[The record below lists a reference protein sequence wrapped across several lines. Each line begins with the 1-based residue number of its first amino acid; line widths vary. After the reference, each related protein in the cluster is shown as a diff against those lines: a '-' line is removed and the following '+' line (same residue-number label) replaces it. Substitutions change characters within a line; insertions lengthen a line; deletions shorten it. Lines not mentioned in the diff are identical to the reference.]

1 MKKIFLLLWF
11 VLLGLFEVQAY
22 QFEKNGIYYDIVNGK
37 AVVVSGDVSYSGDVV
52 IPETVEYDG
61 QHYVVDS
68 IGEWAFNSCSGLMSV
83 KLPEKLRAIGSL
95 AFTDCYG
102 LTSISFPVSLKV
114 IGSGAFQNCEGL
126 TSVVFPEGLTAVGDG
141 AFYGCDKLDSLSF
154 PASMKMINWTA
165 FCTHRGNYGNSCSC
179 EHIRYVDVKDLHTW
193 MNSVRYIGRE
203 QNPGFHLY
211 FPKAHLYIGGKLL
224 THVVIPGDVTEI
236 KPYTFSGMDCIK
248 TVSMQKGVENV
259 GILAFSGCRNLSS
272 VSFSEGLKEISS
284 NAFKN
289 CASLSSVFFS
299 EGLEKIDNY
308 AFENC
313 GSLTSVAFPEGLT
326 GIEDAAFYG
335 CDKLDSLSFPAS
347 MKTIN
352 WTAFCTHRGNYGD
365 SCSCEHIRYVNVKDL
380 HTWINSVRYVKLEYG
395 SPHLYFP
402 KAHLYMGGKLLTHVV
417 IPGDVTEIKPYTF
430 SGMDCI
436 KTVSMQK
443 GVENVGILAFSGCR
457 NLSSVSF
464 SEGLKEISSNAF
476 KNCASLSSVF
486 FSEGLEKID
495 NYAFENC
502 GSLTSVAFPEGLTGI
517 EDAAFYGCDKLDSLS
532 FPASMKTINWT
543 AFCTHRGNYGDSCSC
558 EHIRYVNVKDLH
570 TWINSVRYVKLEY
583 GSPHLYFPKAHL
595 YMGGKLLTH
604 VVIPDDIA
612 EVKPY
617 TFSGMDS
624 IRTVSM
630 QKGVEN
636 VGKQVFSGCRNLSF
650 VSFSDGFEE
659 IGEYAFNGCNSLHS
673 VKLPASI
680 KKLGYSAFNDQGVEI
695 ELYALVPPIGGSSSL
710 GDNLVYVPESSIEAY
725 RTAWSDKVNDILCLG
740 RQHDWDVTVE
750 AEDKSSAVLQ
760 AVGGVSD
767 NEAARNVVRLK
778 VSGTVNSYDFMVMRN
793 KMTCLREL
801 DLTDAHV
808 VYNPYEHYQGY
819 HSWNDSLP
827 DYAFYRK
834 DLRVCRLPQ
843 NIVYIGRNAFSRC
856 SRLTDMDIPEKVQE
870 IGDAAFEGCNRLEN
884 VKFSEGLEFIRSEA
898 FAECALHDTIIFPR
912 TLKHISYSAF
922 RSNGLRAVK
931 FPTGLEQI
939 EGAAF
944 SYCSGLS
951 EVRFPSSILNVGSD
965 AFGNCDNIKD
975 VYTYI
980 IDPLQL
986 DQTTFSAEVFK
997 NATLHVPE
1005 TAQNN
1010 YYWDTQWSQFPSIVM
1025 FNEPYEYFYLNKDLV
1040 IDEET
1045 PRLEGGT
1052 IFGIGEVQGPDA
1064 DLNPGS
1070 GLVVEGSESQDLG
1083 DVHLKDDGNGN
1094 GASVIG
1100 QGNKDGHCNI
1110 NAKNLHIDIQ
1120 VEANRWYFFCFPYP
1134 IDKKNIKY
1142 DGSYV
1147 LRWYDGAERAQH
1159 GRGGWKDWTA
1169 DKLTAGVG
1177 YIFQGSQSGTL
1188 TFQVPDA
1195 KFDGD
1200 NRDILLQSH
1209 GADEVQDAGWNF
1221 VGNPYTSYFD
1231 LQDLGYDYPVTIWNG
1246 WSYEAYNP
1254 QDDDY
1259 VLYPYQAFFVQK
1271 PNAEDGITFHAAHR
1285 KTKLQ
1290 SEAARRANVAPRRMR
1305 RAAGVE
1311 RRLVNLTLSD
1321 GKVTDK
1327 TRVVFN
1333 ARKREA
1339 YEVGCDAAKFMAE
1352 GVPQLYSLDGQGV
1365 KYAINERPEGN
1376 GVVSLGYEVQAAGNY
1391 TIGLTRA
1398 DVGVM
1403 LKDKLTGASHDFSEG
1418 DYMFSSEAGTFH
1430 DRFLLVKSAS
1440 ATGVNGVFAAGEAV
1454 VDVENGTIAVSGS
1467 DGLRT
1472 TVTALSGI
1480 LMGTIDG
1487 NGCLDVRPGVYVVNV
1502 GGQARK
1508 VVVR

>member
-1 MKKIFLLLWF
+1 MTSLSFPEGITQIGDGAFQRCGRLETLFFPSTMKSIDWGVFCESHENEYGGGECTCDSIRRIEIKGIATWFNSNRFTERNHHVAAPYADLYVNGDLLT
-11 VLLGLFEVQAY
+11 
-22 QFEKNGIYYDIVNGK
+22 DIVLPDTMARIRPALFYGCK
-37 AVVVSGDVSYSGDVV
+37 KLHSVVFPNNLKV
-52 IPETVEYDG
+52 IDDCAFENCTGIENLELPQG
-61 QHYVVDS
+61 LDS
-68 IGEWAFNSCSGLMSV
+68 IKSSAFSRCKGVKYVNLPQELKYIGMMAFGSCTELISVSFPNKLENIAYGAFESCKSLQSVVLPEGLKSIESCAFQNCISLTSV
-83 KLPEKLRAIGSL
+83 KLPSTLRFIDDC
-95 AFTDCYG
+95 AFNQC
-102 LTSISFPVSLKV
+102 
-114 IGSGAFQNCEGL
+114 
-126 TSVVFPEGLTAVGDG
+126 
-141 AFYGCDKLDSLSF
+141 
-154 PASMKMINWTA
+154 
-165 FCTHRGNYGNSCSC
+165 
-179 EHIRYVDVKDLHTW
+179 
-193 MNSVRYIGRE
+193 
-203 QNPGFHLY
+203 
-211 FPKAHLYIGGKLL
+211 
-224 THVVIPGDVTEI
+224 
-236 KPYTFSGMDCIK
+236 
-248 TVSMQKGVENV
+248 NV
-259 GILAFSGCRNLSS
+259 G
-272 VSFSEGLKEISS
+272 
-284 NAFKN
+284 
-289 CASLSSVFFS
+289 
-299 EGLEKIDNY
+299 
-308 AFENC
+308 FE
-313 GSLTSVAFPEGLT
+313 F
-326 GIEDAAFYG
+326 
-335 CDKLDSLSFPAS
+335 
-347 MKTIN
+347 
-352 WTAFCTHRGNYGD
+352 
-365 SCSCEHIRYVNVKDL
+365 
-380 HTWINSVRYVKLEYG
+380 
-395 SPHLYFP
+395 
-402 KAHLYMGGKLLTHVV
+402 
-417 IPGDVTEIKPYTF
+417 
-430 SGMDCI
+430 
-436 KTVSMQK
+436 
-443 GVENVGILAFSGCR
+443 
-457 NLSSVSF
+457 
-464 SEGLKEISSNAF
+464 
-476 KNCASLSSVF
+476 
-486 FSEGLEKID
+486 
-495 NYAFENC
+495 
-502 GSLTSVAFPEGLTGI
+502 
-517 EDAAFYGCDKLDSLS
+517 
-532 FPASMKTINWT
+532 
-543 AFCTHRGNYGDSCSC
+543 
-558 EHIRYVNVKDLH
+558 
-570 TWINSVRYVKLEY
+570 
-583 GSPHLYFPKAHL
+583 
-595 YMGGKLLTH
+595 
-604 VVIPDDIA
+604 
-612 EVKPY
+612 
-617 TFSGMDS
+617 
-624 IRTVSM
+624 
-630 QKGVEN
+630 
-636 VGKQVFSGCRNLSF
+636 
-650 VSFSDGFEE
+650 
-659 IGEYAFNGCNSLHS
+659 
-673 VKLPASI
+673 ASI
-680 KKLGYSAFNDQGVEI
+680 
-695 ELYALVPPIGGSSSL
+695 VPPTIEGMNPL
-710 GDNLVYVPESSIEAY
+710 GDEDNLLYVPEEGIEAY
-725 RTAWSDKVNDILCLG
+725 RTAWSDKVNDILCLE

-750 AEDKSSAVLQ
+750 AEEKSSAVLQ

-793 KMTCLREL
+793 KMTSLREL

-808 VYNPYEHYQGY
+808 VYNPYEHYQDC

-834 DLRVCRLPQ
+834 ELRVCKLPKS
-843 NIVYIGRNAFSRC
+843 VTYIGQYAFSECRK
-856 SRLTDMDIPEKVQE
+856 LTNMDIPEKVQE
-870 IGDAAFEGCNRLEN
+870 IGGYAFYGCNQLKE
-884 VKFSEGLEFIRSEA
+884 VGFQEGLERIGSDA
-898 FAECALHDTIIFPR
+898 FSNCALQDTIVFPQ
-912 TLKHISYSAF
+912 TLKHISYNAF
-922 RSNGLRAVK
+922 GMNGNLKAVK
-931 FPTGLEQI
+931 FPVGLEYI
-939 EGAAF
+939 EGGAF
-944 SYCSGLS
+944 NNCSGLS
-951 EVRFPSSILNVGSD
+951 EVRFPASVLSVGSA
-965 AFGNCDNIKD
+965 AFEYCNSIKD

-1010 YYWDTQWSQFPSIVM
+1010 YYWDTQWSQFPSIVT

-1045 PRLEGGT
+1045 PRLEGDTIPGT
-1052 IFGIGEVQGPDA
+1052 GEVQGPDA

-1100 QGNKDGHCNI
+1100 QGDKDGHCNI

-1159 GRGGWKDWTA
+1159 GRGGWKDWA
-1169 DKLTAGVG
+1169 AGKLTAGVG

-1195 KFDGD
+1195 KFDGE

-1333 ARKREA
+1333 ARKRET

-1418 DYMFSSEAGTFH
+1418 DYVFSSEAGTFH

-1454 VDVENGTIAVSGS
+1454 VDVENGTIAVSGA

-1480 LMGTIDG
+1480 LMGIIDG
-1487 NGCLDVRPGVYVVNV
+1487 NGSLDVRPGVYVVNV

>member
-11 VLLGLFEVQAY
+11 VLLGLSKVQAY

-37 AVVVSGDVSYSGDVV
+37 AVVVSGGSVMYSGDVV
-52 IPETVEYDG
+52 IPETVEFGG

-68 IGEWAFNSCSGLMSV
+68 IGEWAFNACSGLMSV
-83 KLPEKLRAIGSL
+83 KLPEKLRVIGRL
-95 AFTDCYG
+95 AFVDCYG
-102 LTSISFPVSLKV
+102 LTSISFPASLKV
-114 IGSGAFQNCEGL
+114 IGDGAFQNCDGL
-126 TSVVFPEGLTAVGDG
+126 TSLSFPEGMTQIGDG
-141 AFYGCDKLDSLSF
+141 AFQRCGRLETLFF
-154 PASMKMINWTA
+154 PSTMKSIDWGV
-165 FCTHRGNYGNSCSC
+165 FCESH
-179 EHIRYVDVKDLHTW
+179 
-193 MNSVRYIGRE
+193 
-203 QNPGFHLY
+203 
-211 FPKAHLYIGGKLL
+211 
-224 THVVIPGDVTEI
+224 
-236 KPYTFSGMDCIK
+236 
-248 TVSMQKGVENV
+248 EN
-259 GILAFSGCRNLSS
+259 
-272 VSFSEGLKEISS
+272 
-284 NAFKN
+284 
-289 CASLSSVFFS
+289 
-299 EGLEKIDNY
+299 
-308 AFENC
+308 
-313 GSLTSVAFPEGLT
+313 
-326 GIEDAAFYG
+326 
-335 CDKLDSLSFPAS
+335 
-347 MKTIN
+347 
-352 WTAFCTHRGNYGD
+352 
-365 SCSCEHIRYVNVKDL
+365 
-380 HTWINSVRYVKLEYG
+380 EYG
-395 SPHLYFP
+395 
-402 KAHLYMGGKLLTHVV
+402 GG
-417 IPGDVTEIKPYTF
+417 E
-430 SGMDCI
+430 
-436 KTVSMQK
+436 
-443 GVENVGILAFSGCR
+443 
-457 NLSSVSF
+457 
-464 SEGLKEISSNAF
+464 
-476 KNCASLSSVF
+476 
-486 FSEGLEKID
+486 
-495 NYAFENC
+495 
-502 GSLTSVAFPEGLTGI
+502 
-517 EDAAFYGCDKLDSLS
+517 
-532 FPASMKTINWT
+532 
-543 AFCTHRGNYGDSCSC
+543 CTC
-558 EHIRYVNVKDLH
+558 
-570 TWINSVRYVKLEY
+570 
-583 GSPHLYFPKAHL
+583 
-595 YMGGKLLTH
+595 
-604 VVIPDDIA
+604 
-612 EVKPY
+612 
-617 TFSGMDS
+617 DS
-624 IRTVSM
+624 IRRIEI
-630 QKGVEN
+630 KGIATWFNSNRFTERNHHVAAPYADLYVNGDLLTDIVLPDTMARIRPALFSISN
-636 VGKQVFSGCRNLSF
+636 VG
-650 VSFSDGFEE
+650 FE
-659 IGEYAFNGCNSLHS
+659 F
-673 VKLPASI
+673 ASI
-680 KKLGYSAFNDQGVEI
+680 
-695 ELYALVPPIGGSSSL
+695 VPPTIEGMNPL
-710 GDNLVYVPESSIEAY
+710 GDEDNLLYVPEEGIEAY
-725 RTAWSDKVNDILCLG
+725 RTAWSDKVNDILCLE
-740 RQHDWDVTVE
+740 RQHDWDVMVE
-750 AEDKSSAVLQ
+750 AEEKSSAVLQ

-793 KMTCLREL
+793 KMTSLREL

-834 DLRVCRLPQ
+834 ELRVCKLPQ
-843 NIVYIGRNAFSRC
+843 SITYIGQSAFSECRK
-856 SRLTDMDIPEKVQE
+856 LTGMDIPEKVQE
-870 IGDAAFEGCNRLEN
+870 IGYAAFTGCNCLKE
-884 VKFSEGLEFIRSEA
+884 VEFHEGLERIGSEG
-898 FAECALHDTIIFPR
+898 FSNCALQDTIVFPQ
-912 TLKHISYSAF
+912 TLKHISYNAF
-922 RSNGLRAVK
+922 GMNGSLKAVK
-931 FPTGLEQI
+931 FPVGLESI
-939 EGAAF
+939 ESSAF
-944 SYCSGLS
+944 NNCSGLS
-951 EVRFPSSILNVGSD
+951 EVRFPASVLSVGSD
-965 AFGNCDNIKD
+965 AFMMCDNIKD

-997 NATLHVPE
+997 NAMLHVPE

-1045 PRLEGGT
+1045 PRLEGDTISGT
-1052 IFGIGEVQGPDA
+1052 GEVQGPDA

-1100 QGNKDGHCNI
+1100 QGDKDGHCNI

-1159 GRGGWKDWTA
+1159 GRGGWKDWA
-1169 DKLTAGVG
+1169 AGKLTAGVG

-1195 KFDGD
+1195 KFDGE

-1418 DYMFSSEAGTFH
+1418 DYVFSSEAGTFH

-1454 VDVENGTIAVSGS
+1454 VDVENGTIAVSGAA
-1467 DGLRT
+1467 GLRT

-1480 LMGTIDG
+1480 LMGIIDG
-1487 NGCLDVRPGVYVVNV
+1487 NGSLDVRPGVYVVNV

>member
-1 MKKIFLLLWF
+1 M
-11 VLLGLFEVQAY
+11 
-22 QFEKNGIYYDIVNGK
+22 
-37 AVVVSGDVSYSGDVV
+37 
-52 IPETVEYDG
+52 T
-61 QHYVVDS
+61 
-68 IGEWAFNSCSGLMSV
+68 
-83 KLPEKLRAIGSL
+83 SL
-95 AFTDCYG
+95 VFPAS
-102 LTSISFPVSLKV
+102 LTSISDN
-114 IGSGAFQNCEGL
+114 AFNWCSNVD
-126 TSVVFPEGLTAVGDG
+126 T
-141 AFYGCDKLDSLSF
+141 LSF
-154 PASMKMINWTA
+154 LGRMDSINWNA
-165 FCTHRGNYGNSCSC
+165 FTDGNSANQN
-179 EHIRYVDVKDLHTW
+179 IKRVYINDLSTW
-193 MNSVRYIGRE
+193 LNSQRYIDIKIVGYE
-203 QNPGFHLY
+203 ALSAPEAVLY
-211 FPKAHLYIGGKLL
+211 LDGKLL
-224 THVVIPGDVTEI
+224 TDMVVPEGVKEI
-236 KPYTFSGMDCIK
+236 KPYTFYGMDSIRSVTLPK
-248 TVSMQKGVENV
+248 T
-259 GILAFSGCRNLSS
+259 
-272 VSFSEGLKEISS
+272 LKNIAKS
-284 NAFKN
+284 
-289 CASLSSVFFS
+289 
-299 EGLEKIDNY
+299 

-313 GSLTSVAFPEGLT
+313 VSLTSVAFPEGLT

-380 HTWINSVRYVKLEYG
+380 HTWINSERWNYREYDSHT
-395 SPHLYFP
+395 SPPHAQLY
-402 KAHLYMGGKLLTHVV
+402 LDGTLLTKIVV
-417 IPGDVTEIKPYTF
+417 PEGVEEIKSNTF
-430 SGMDCI
+430 
-436 KTVSMQK
+436 
-443 GVENVGILAFSGCR
+443 
-457 NLSSVSF
+457 
-464 SEGLKEISSNAF
+464 
-476 KNCASLSSVF
+476 
-486 FSEGLEKID
+486 
-495 NYAFENC
+495 C
-502 GSLTSVAFPEGLTGI
+502 G
-517 EDAAFYGCDKLDSLS
+517 LDSLV
-532 FPASMKTINWT
+532 
-543 AFCTHRGNYGDSCSC
+543 Y
-558 EHIRYVNVKDLH
+558 
-570 TWINSVRYVKLEY
+570 
-583 GSPHLYFPKAHL
+583 
-595 YMGGKLLTH
+595 
-604 VVIPDDIA
+604 
-612 EVKPY
+612 
-617 TFSGMDS
+617 
-624 IRTVSM
+624 
-630 QKGVEN
+630 
-636 VGKQVFSGCRNLSF
+636 
-650 VSFSDGFEE
+650 
-659 IGEYAFNGCNSLHS
+659 

-680 KKLGYSAFNDQGVEI
+680 KKLGHSIFNDQGVDVD
-695 ELYALVPPIGGSSSL
+695 LYALVPPQL
-710 GDNLVYVPESSIEAY
+710 EGDNPFGENLVYVPESSIEAY

-740 RQHDWDVTVE
+740 RQHDWNVTVE

-951 EVRFPSSILNVGSD
+951 EVRFPSSVLNVGSD

-980 IDPLQL
+980 IDPLEL

-1045 PRLEGGT
+1045 PRLEGDTIPGT
-1052 IFGIGEVQGPDA
+1052 SEVQGPDA

-1134 IDKKNIKY
+1134 IDKKNVKY
-1142 DGSYV
+1142 AGSYV

-1259 VLYPYQAFFVQK
+1259 ALYPYQAFFVQK
-1271 PNAEDGITFHAAHR
+1271 PNAEDAITFHAAHR

-1333 ARKREA
+1333 ARRREA

-1352 GVPQLYSLDGQGV
+1352 GVPQLYSLDGQSV

-1376 GVVSLGYEVQAAGNY
+1376 GVVSLGYEVQVAGNY

-1418 DYMFSSEAGTFH
+1418 DYMFSSEVGTFH

-1454 VDVENGTIAVSGS
+1454 VDVENGTIAVSGA

-1480 LMGTIDG
+1480 LMGIIDG
-1487 NGCLDVRPGVYVVNV
+1487 NGSLDVRPGVYVVNV

>member
-37 AVVVSGDVSYSGDVV
+37 AVVVSGGSVMYSGDVV
-52 IPETVEYDG
+52 IPETVEYGG

-68 IGEWAFNSCSGLMSV
+68 IGEWAFNACSGLMSV

-102 LTSISFPVSLKV
+102 LTSISFPASLKV
-114 IGSGAFQNCEGL
+114 IGSGAFQYSTGIENLEFPQGLDSIKSSAFYICRGLRKIAFPQGLRYIGMRAFWGCEELHSVSFPNKLENIDYGAFEGCKSL
-126 TSVVFPEGLTAVGDG
+126 TSVAFPEGLTGIEDA

-154 PASMKMINWTA
+154 SASMKTINWTA
-165 FCTHRGNYGNSCSC
+165 FCTHRGNYGDSCSC
-179 EHIRYVDVKDLHTW
+179 EHIRYVDVEDLHTW
-193 MNSVRYIGRE
+193 INSVRYLEPEYGSS
-203 QNPGFHLY
+203 HLY

-236 KPYTFSGMDCIK
+236 KPYI
-248 TVSMQKGVENV
+248 
-259 GILAFSGCRNLSS
+259 FSGCRNLSS
-272 VSFSEGLKEISS
+272 VT
-284 NAFKN
+284 
-289 CASLSSVFFS
+289 FF
-299 EGLEKIDNY
+299 E
-308 AFENC
+308 
-313 GSLTSVAFPEGLT
+313 
-326 GIEDAAFYG
+326 
-335 CDKLDSLSFPAS
+335 
-347 MKTIN
+347 
-352 WTAFCTHRGNYGD
+352 
-365 SCSCEHIRYVNVKDL
+365 
-380 HTWINSVRYVKLEYG
+380 
-395 SPHLYFP
+395 
-402 KAHLYMGGKLLTHVV
+402 
-417 IPGDVTEIKPYTF
+417 
-430 SGMDCI
+430 
-436 KTVSMQK
+436 
-443 GVENVGILAFSGCR
+443 
-457 NLSSVSF
+457 
-464 SEGLKEISSNAF
+464 
-476 KNCASLSSVF
+476 
-486 FSEGLEKID
+486 
-495 NYAFENC
+495 
-502 GSLTSVAFPEGLTGI
+502 
-517 EDAAFYGCDKLDSLS
+517 
-532 FPASMKTINWT
+532 
-543 AFCTHRGNYGDSCSC
+543 
-558 EHIRYVNVKDLH
+558 
-570 TWINSVRYVKLEY
+570 
-583 GSPHLYFPKAHL
+583 
-595 YMGGKLLTH
+595 
-604 VVIPDDIA
+604 
-612 EVKPY
+612 
-617 TFSGMDS
+617 
-624 IRTVSM
+624 
-630 QKGVEN
+630 
-636 VGKQVFSGCRNLSF
+636 
-650 VSFSDGFEE
+650 GFEE
-659 IGEYAFNGCNSLHS
+659 IGGYAFNGCDSLHS

-695 ELYALVPPIGGSSSL
+695 ELYALVPPQRVDMYSL
-710 GDNLVYVPESSIEAY
+710 GDNLVYVPESCIEAY

-740 RQHDWDVTVE
+740 RQHDWNVTVE

-884 VKFSEGLEFIRSEA
+884 VKFSERLEFIRSEA

-951 EVRFPSSILNVGSD
+951 EVRFPSSVLNVGSD

-980 IDPLQL
+980 IDPLEL

-1045 PRLEGGT
+1045 PRLEGDTIPGT
-1052 IFGIGEVQGPDA
+1052 GEVQGPDA

-1271 PNAEDGITFHAAHR
+1271 PNAEDAITFHAAHR

-1290 SEAARRANVAPRRMR
+1290 SEAARRANVAPRRIR

-1333 ARKREA
+1333 ARRREA

-1376 GVVSLGYEVQAAGNY
+1376 GVVSLGYEVQVAGNY

-1418 DYMFSSEAGTFH
+1418 DYMFSSEVGTFH

-1454 VDVENGTIAVSGS
+1454 VDVENGTIAVSGA

-1480 LMGTIDG
+1480 LMGIIDG
-1487 NGCLDVRPGVYVVNV
+1487 NGSLDVRPGVYVVNV

>member
-1 MKKIFLLLWF
+1 M
-11 VLLGLFEVQAY
+11 
-22 QFEKNGIYYDIVNGK
+22 
-37 AVVVSGDVSYSGDVV
+37 
-52 IPETVEYDG
+52 
-61 QHYVVDS
+61 DS
-68 IGEWAFNSCSGLMSV
+68 IS
-83 KLPEKLRAIGSL
+83 LP
-95 AFTDCYG
+95 
-102 LTSISFPVSLKV
+102 
-114 IGSGAFQNCEGL
+114 EGL
-126 TSVVFPEGLTAVGDG
+126 TSVESHSFNCCTNLKSVSFPEGLTSIGFGAFNRCGNLTSLVFPASLTSISDNAFNWCSNVDTLSFLGRMDSINWNAFTDGNSANQNIKRVYINDLSTWLNSQRYIDIKIVGYEALSAPEAVLYLDG
-141 AFYGCDKLDSLSF
+141 KLLTDMVVPEGVKEIKPYTFYGMDSIRSVTLPKTLKNIAKSAFENCVSLTSVAFPEGLTGIEDAAFYGCDKLDSLSF
-154 PASMKMINWTA
+154 SASMKTINWTA
-165 FCTHRGNYGNSCSC
+165 FCTHRGNYGDSCSC
-179 EHIRYVDVKDLHTW
+179 EHIRYVDVEDLHTW
-193 MNSVRYIGRE
+193 INSVRYLEPEYGSS
-203 QNPGFHLY
+203 HLY

-236 KPYTFSGMDCIK
+236 KPYI
-248 TVSMQKGVENV
+248 
-259 GILAFSGCRNLSS
+259 FSGCRNLSS
-272 VSFSEGLKEISS
+272 VT
-284 NAFKN
+284 
-289 CASLSSVFFS
+289 FF
-299 EGLEKIDNY
+299 E
-308 AFENC
+308 
-313 GSLTSVAFPEGLT
+313 
-326 GIEDAAFYG
+326 
-335 CDKLDSLSFPAS
+335 
-347 MKTIN
+347 
-352 WTAFCTHRGNYGD
+352 
-365 SCSCEHIRYVNVKDL
+365 
-380 HTWINSVRYVKLEYG
+380 
-395 SPHLYFP
+395 
-402 KAHLYMGGKLLTHVV
+402 
-417 IPGDVTEIKPYTF
+417 
-430 SGMDCI
+430 
-436 KTVSMQK
+436 
-443 GVENVGILAFSGCR
+443 
-457 NLSSVSF
+457 
-464 SEGLKEISSNAF
+464 
-476 KNCASLSSVF
+476 
-486 FSEGLEKID
+486 
-495 NYAFENC
+495 
-502 GSLTSVAFPEGLTGI
+502 
-517 EDAAFYGCDKLDSLS
+517 
-532 FPASMKTINWT
+532 
-543 AFCTHRGNYGDSCSC
+543 
-558 EHIRYVNVKDLH
+558 
-570 TWINSVRYVKLEY
+570 
-583 GSPHLYFPKAHL
+583 
-595 YMGGKLLTH
+595 
-604 VVIPDDIA
+604 
-612 EVKPY
+612 
-617 TFSGMDS
+617 
-624 IRTVSM
+624 
-630 QKGVEN
+630 
-636 VGKQVFSGCRNLSF
+636 
-650 VSFSDGFEE
+650 GFEE
-659 IGEYAFNGCNSLHS
+659 IGGYAFNGCDSLHS

-695 ELYALVPPIGGSSSL
+695 ELYALVPPQRVDMYSL
-710 GDNLVYVPESSIEAY
+710 GDNLVYVPESCIEAY

-740 RQHDWDVTVE
+740 RQHDWNVTVE

-793 KMTCLREL
+793 KMTSLREL

-834 DLRVCRLPQ
+834 DLRECKLPKS
-843 NIVYIGRNAFSRC
+843 ITCIGRSAFSGCRK
-856 SRLTDMDIPEKVQE
+856 LTNMDIPEKVQE
-870 IGDAAFEGCNRLEN
+870 IGGDAFTGCDSLKE
-884 VKFSEGLEFIRSEA
+884 VDFQEGLERIGDNA
-898 FAECALHDTIIFPR
+898 FSSCALQDTIVFPQ
-912 TLKHISYSAF
+912 TLKRVVWGAF
-922 RSNGLRAVK
+922 QGNSNLKAVK
-931 FPTGLEQI
+931 FPVGLEYI
-939 EGAAF
+939 ESSAF
-944 SYCSGLS
+944 GSCYGLS
-951 EVRFPSSILNVGSD
+951 EVRFPASVLSVGSD
-965 AFGNCDNIKD
+965 AFRDCGNIKD

-1045 PRLEGGT
+1045 PRLEGDTIPGT
-1052 IFGIGEVQGPDA
+1052 GEVQGPDA

-1195 KFDGD
+1195 KFDGE

-1271 PNAEDGITFHAAHR
+1271 PNAEDAITFHAAHR

-1290 SEAARRANVAPRRMR
+1290 SEATRRANVAPRQMR

-1333 ARKREA
+1333 ARRREA

-1418 DYMFSSEAGTFH
+1418 DYAFFSEAGTFH

-1454 VDVENGTIAVSGS
+1454 VDVENGTIAVSGA

>member
-11 VLLGLFEVQAY
+11 VLLGLSEMQAY

-37 AVVVSGDVSYSGDVV
+37 AVVVSGGSVMYSGDVV
-52 IPETVEYDG
+52 IPETVEFGG

-68 IGEWAFNSCSGLMSV
+68 IGEWAFNACSGLMSV
-83 KLPEKLRAIGSL
+83 KLPEKLRVIGRL
-95 AFTDCYG
+95 AFVDCYG
-102 LTSISFPVSLKV
+102 LTSISFPASLKV
-114 IGSGAFQNCEGL
+114 IGDGAFQNCDGL
-126 TSVVFPEGLTAVGDG
+126 TSLSFPEGMTQIGDGAFQRCGRLETLFFPSTMKSIDWGVFCESHENEYGGGECTCDSIRRIEIKGIATWFNSNRFTERNHHVAAPYADLYVNGDLLTDIVLPDTMARIRPALFYGCKKLHSVVFPNNLKVIDDCAFENCTGIENLELPQGLDSIKSSAFSGCKRLKDMHLPQELKYIGMGAFGGCEELISVSFPRKLENIAYGAFDGCKSLTSVIFPEGLKTIGDY
-141 AFYGCDKLDSLSF
+141 AFANCDKLDSLSF
-154 PASMKMINWTA
+154 PASLNTINWNA
-165 FCTHRGNYGNSCSC
+165 FCTHWSYDSPCCC

-193 MNSVRYIGRE
+193 VNSDCRYDTYNRVY
-203 QNPGFHLY
+203 L
-211 FPKAHLYIGGKLL
+211 PKAQLYLDGTLL
-224 THVVIPGDVTEI
+224 TEAVIPEGVEEI
-236 KPYTFSGMDCIK
+236 KPYTF
-248 TVSMQKGVENV
+248 
-259 GILAFSGCRNLSS
+259 
-272 VSFSEGLKEISS
+272 
-284 NAFKN
+284 
-289 CASLSSVFFS
+289 
-299 EGLEKIDNY
+299 Y
-308 AFENC
+308 
-313 GSLTSVAFPEGLT
+313 
-326 GIEDAAFYG
+326 
-335 CDKLDSLSFPAS
+335 
-347 MKTIN
+347 
-352 WTAFCTHRGNYGD
+352 
-365 SCSCEHIRYVNVKDL
+365 
-380 HTWINSVRYVKLEYG
+380 
-395 SPHLYFP
+395 
-402 KAHLYMGGKLLTHVV
+402 
-417 IPGDVTEIKPYTF
+417 
-430 SGMDCI
+430 
-436 KTVSMQK
+436 
-443 GVENVGILAFSGCR
+443 
-457 NLSSVSF
+457 
-464 SEGLKEISSNAF
+464 
-476 KNCASLSSVF
+476 
-486 FSEGLEKID
+486 
-495 NYAFENC
+495 
-502 GSLTSVAFPEGLTGI
+502 
-517 EDAAFYGCDKLDSLS
+517 
-532 FPASMKTINWT
+532 
-543 AFCTHRGNYGDSCSC
+543 
-558 EHIRYVNVKDLH
+558 
-570 TWINSVRYVKLEY
+570 
-583 GSPHLYFPKAHL
+583 
-595 YMGGKLLTH
+595 
-604 VVIPDDIA
+604 
-612 EVKPY
+612 
-617 TFSGMDS
+617 GMDS
-624 IRTVSM
+624 LALVRLPTSIN
-630 QKGVEN
+630 K
-636 VGKQVFSGCRNLSF
+636 
-650 VSFSDGFEE
+650 
-659 IGEYAFNGCNSLHS
+659 IGMFAFN
-673 VKLPASI
+673 A
-680 KKLGYSAFNDQGVEI
+680 QGVEF
-695 ELYALVPPIGGSSSL
+695 ELYALVPPQRESSSL
-710 GDNLVYVPESSIEAY
+710 GENLVYVPESCIEVY
-725 RTAWSDKVNDILCLG
+725 RTAWSDKVNDILCLE

-750 AEDKSSAVLQ
+750 AEEKSSAVLQ

-778 VSGTVNSYDFMVMRN
+778 VSGTVNSYDFMVMKN
-793 KMTCLREL
+793 KMTSLREL

-819 HSWNDSLP
+819 HSRNDSLP
-827 DYAFYRK
+827 GYAFYQKGLRK
-834 DLRVCRLPQ
+834 CKLPKS
-843 NIVYIGRNAFSRC
+843 ITYIGQGAFSGCRK
-856 SRLTDMDIPEKVQE
+856 LTSMDIPEKVQE
-870 IGDAAFEGCNRLEN
+870 IGGGAFTGCDSLKEVEFHEGLERIGDGAFSNCALQDTIVFPQTLKRVLSGAFQGNSNLKSVRFPIGLEYISSYAFEGCYGM
-884 VKFSEGLEFIRSEA
+884 SEIRFPASVLRVGGEA
-898 FAECALHDTIIFPR
+898 FRGCD
-912 TLKHISYSAF
+912 
-922 RSNGLRAVK
+922 
-931 FPTGLEQI
+931 
-939 EGAAF
+939 
-944 SYCSGLS
+944 
-951 EVRFPSSILNVGSD
+951 SIR
-965 AFGNCDNIKD
+965 D

-980 IDPLQL
+980 IDPFDL
-986 DQTTFSAEVFK
+986 DQNTFTADVFLK
-997 NATLHVPE
+997 ATLHVPE
-1005 TAQNN
+1005 TAQDN
-1010 YYWDTQWSQFPSIVM
+1010 YYWNTQWSQFQGRLVT

-1040 IDEET
+1040 IYEET
-1045 PRLEGGT
+1045 PRLEGDTISGT
-1052 IFGIGEVQGPDA
+1052 GEVQGPDA

-1100 QGNKDGHCNI
+1100 QGDKDGHCNI

-1159 GRGGWKDWTA
+1159 GRGGWKDWA
-1169 DKLTAGVG
+1169 AGKLTAGVG

-1195 KFDGD
+1195 KFDGE

-1271 PNAEDGITFHAAHR
+1271 TNAEDGITFHAAHR

-1333 ARKREA
+1333 ARKRET

-1418 DYMFSSEAGTFH
+1418 DYVFSSEAGTFH

-1454 VDVENGTIAVSGS
+1454 VDVENGTIAVSGA

-1480 LMGTIDG
+1480 LMGIIDG
-1487 NGCLDVRPGVYVVNV
+1487 NGSLDVRPGVYVVNV

>member
-1 MKKIFLLLWF
+1 MTSLSFPEGITQIGDGAFQRCGRLETLFFPSTMKSIDWGVFCESHENEYGGGECTCDSIRRIEIKGIATWFNSNRFTERNHHVAAPYADLYVNGDLLT
-11 VLLGLFEVQAY
+11 
-22 QFEKNGIYYDIVNGK
+22 DIVLPDTMARIRPALFYGCK
-37 AVVVSGDVSYSGDVV
+37 KLHSVVFPNNLKV
-52 IPETVEYDG
+52 IDDCAFENCTGIENLELPQG
-61 QHYVVDS
+61 LDS
-68 IGEWAFNSCSGLMSV
+68 IKSSAFSRCKGVKYVNLPQELKYIGMMAFGSCTELISVSFPNKLENIAYGAFESCKSLQSVVLPEGLKSIESCAFQNCISLTSV
-83 KLPEKLRAIGSL
+83 KLPSTLRFIDDC
-95 AFTDCYG
+95 AFNQC
-102 LTSISFPVSLKV
+102 
-114 IGSGAFQNCEGL
+114 
-126 TSVVFPEGLTAVGDG
+126 
-141 AFYGCDKLDSLSF
+141 
-154 PASMKMINWTA
+154 
-165 FCTHRGNYGNSCSC
+165 
-179 EHIRYVDVKDLHTW
+179 
-193 MNSVRYIGRE
+193 
-203 QNPGFHLY
+203 
-211 FPKAHLYIGGKLL
+211 
-224 THVVIPGDVTEI
+224 
-236 KPYTFSGMDCIK
+236 
-248 TVSMQKGVENV
+248 NV
-259 GILAFSGCRNLSS
+259 G
-272 VSFSEGLKEISS
+272 
-284 NAFKN
+284 
-289 CASLSSVFFS
+289 
-299 EGLEKIDNY
+299 
-308 AFENC
+308 FE
-313 GSLTSVAFPEGLT
+313 F
-326 GIEDAAFYG
+326 
-335 CDKLDSLSFPAS
+335 
-347 MKTIN
+347 
-352 WTAFCTHRGNYGD
+352 
-365 SCSCEHIRYVNVKDL
+365 
-380 HTWINSVRYVKLEYG
+380 
-395 SPHLYFP
+395 
-402 KAHLYMGGKLLTHVV
+402 
-417 IPGDVTEIKPYTF
+417 
-430 SGMDCI
+430 
-436 KTVSMQK
+436 
-443 GVENVGILAFSGCR
+443 
-457 NLSSVSF
+457 
-464 SEGLKEISSNAF
+464 
-476 KNCASLSSVF
+476 
-486 FSEGLEKID
+486 
-495 NYAFENC
+495 
-502 GSLTSVAFPEGLTGI
+502 
-517 EDAAFYGCDKLDSLS
+517 
-532 FPASMKTINWT
+532 
-543 AFCTHRGNYGDSCSC
+543 
-558 EHIRYVNVKDLH
+558 
-570 TWINSVRYVKLEY
+570 
-583 GSPHLYFPKAHL
+583 
-595 YMGGKLLTH
+595 
-604 VVIPDDIA
+604 
-612 EVKPY
+612 
-617 TFSGMDS
+617 
-624 IRTVSM
+624 
-630 QKGVEN
+630 
-636 VGKQVFSGCRNLSF
+636 
-650 VSFSDGFEE
+650 
-659 IGEYAFNGCNSLHS
+659 
-673 VKLPASI
+673 ASI
-680 KKLGYSAFNDQGVEI
+680 
-695 ELYALVPPIGGSSSL
+695 VPPTIEGMNPL
-710 GDNLVYVPESSIEAY
+710 GDEDNLLYVPEEGIEAY
-725 RTAWSDKVNDILCLG
+725 RTAWSDKVNDILCLE

-750 AEDKSSAVLQ
+750 AEEKSSAVLQ

-793 KMTCLREL
+793 KMTSLREL

-808 VYNPYEHYQGY
+808 VYNPYEHYQDC

-834 DLRVCRLPQ
+834 ELRVCKLPKS
-843 NIVYIGRNAFSRC
+843 VTYIGQYAFSECRK
-856 SRLTDMDIPEKVQE
+856 LTNMDIPEKVQE
-870 IGDAAFEGCNRLEN
+870 IGGYAFYGCNQLKE
-884 VKFSEGLEFIRSEA
+884 VGFQEGLERIGSDA
-898 FAECALHDTIIFPR
+898 FSNCALQDTIVFPQ
-912 TLKHISYSAF
+912 TLKHISYNAF
-922 RSNGLRAVK
+922 GMNGNLKAVK
-931 FPTGLEQI
+931 FPVGLEYI
-939 EGAAF
+939 EGSAF
-944 SYCSGLS
+944 NNCSGLS
-951 EVRFPSSILNVGSD
+951 EVRFPASVLSVGSA
-965 AFGNCDNIKD
+965 AFEYCNSIKD

-1010 YYWDTQWSQFPSIVM
+1010 YYWDTQWSQFPSIVT

-1045 PRLEGGT
+1045 PRLEGDTIPGT
-1052 IFGIGEVQGPDA
+1052 GEVQGPDA

-1100 QGNKDGHCNI
+1100 QGDKDGHCNI

-1159 GRGGWKDWTA
+1159 GRGGWKDWA
-1169 DKLTAGVG
+1169 AGKLTAGVG

-1195 KFDGD
+1195 KFDGE

-1333 ARKREA
+1333 ARKRET

-1418 DYMFSSEAGTFH
+1418 DYVFSSEAGTFH

-1454 VDVENGTIAVSGS
+1454 VDVENGTIAVSGA

-1480 LMGTIDG
+1480 LMGIIDG
-1487 NGCLDVRPGVYVVNV
+1487 NGSLDVRPGVYVVNV

>member
-1 MKKIFLLLWF
+1 MKKIFLLLWL
-11 VLLGLFEVQAY
+11 VLLGLSKVQAY
-22 QFEKNGIYYDIVNGK
+22 EFEKNGIYYDIVNGK
-37 AVVVSGDVSYSGDVV
+37 AVVVSGGSVMYSGDVV
-52 IPETVEYDG
+52 IPETVEFGG

-68 IGEWAFNSCSGLMSV
+68 IGEWAFNACSGLMSV
-83 KLPEKLRAIGSL
+83 KLPEKLRVIGRL
-95 AFTDCYG
+95 AFVDCYG
-102 LTSISFPVSLKV
+102 LTSISFPASLKV
-114 IGSGAFQNCEGL
+114 IGDGAFQNCDGL
-126 TSVVFPEGLTAVGDG
+126 TSLSFPEGITQIGDGAFQRCGRLETLFFPSTMKSIDWGVFCESHENKYGGECTCDSIRRIEVRDIATWFNSNRFTERNHHVAAPYADLYVSGDLLTDIVLPDTMTRIRPALFYGCKKLHSVVFPKNL
-141 AFYGCDKLDSLSF
+141 K
-154 PASMKMINWTA
+154 
-165 FCTHRGNYGNSCSC
+165 
-179 EHIRYVDVKDLHTW
+179 
-193 MNSVRYIGRE
+193 
-203 QNPGFHLY
+203 
-211 FPKAHLYIGGKLL
+211 
-224 THVVIPGDVTEI
+224 VIDD
-236 KPYTFSGMDCIK
+236 Y
-248 TVSMQKGVENV
+248 
-259 GILAFSGCRNLSS
+259 AFS
-272 VSFSEGLKEISS
+272 
-284 NAFKN
+284 
-289 CASLSSVFFS
+289 
-299 EGLEKIDNY
+299 
-308 AFENC
+308 
-313 GSLTSVAFPEGLT
+313 
-326 GIEDAAFYG
+326 G

-352 WTAFCTHRGNYGD
+352 WAAFCTYRGYGD
-365 SCSCEHIRYVNVKDL
+365 SCSCEHIRYVDVKDL
-380 HTWINSVRYVKLEYG
+380 HTWINSVRYIGREHDPG
-395 SPHLYFP
+395 FHLYFP

-417 IPGDVTEIKPYTF
+417 IPGDVTE
-430 SGMDCI
+430 
-436 KTVSMQK
+436 
-443 GVENVGILAFSGCR
+443 
-457 NLSSVSF
+457 
-464 SEGLKEISSNAF
+464 
-476 KNCASLSSVF
+476 
-486 FSEGLEKID
+486 
-495 NYAFENC
+495 
-502 GSLTSVAFPEGLTGI
+502 
-517 EDAAFYGCDKLDSLS
+517 
-532 FPASMKTINWT
+532 
-543 AFCTHRGNYGDSCSC
+543 
-558 EHIRYVNVKDLH
+558 
-570 TWINSVRYVKLEY
+570 
-583 GSPHLYFPKAHL
+583 
-595 YMGGKLLTH
+595 
-604 VVIPDDIA
+604 
-612 EVKPY
+612 VKPY

-636 VGKQVFSGCRNLSF
+636 VGKLAFSGCRNLSSL
-650 VSFSDGFEE
+650 SFFEGLKEISSYAFENCASLSSVTFSEGFEE
-659 IGEYAFNGCNSLHS
+659 IGESAFYLCDSLHS

-680 KKLGYSAFNDQGVEI
+680 KKIGVSAFNNQGVEFQ
-695 ELYALVPPIGGSSSL
+695 LYALVPPQRESNSL
-710 GDNLVYVPESSIEAY
+710 GENLVYVPESCIEAY
-725 RTAWSDKVNDILCLG
+725 RTAWSDKVNDILCLE
-740 RQHDWDVTVE
+740 RQHDWDVMVE
-750 AEDKSSAVLQ
+750 AEEKSSAVLQ

-793 KMTCLREL
+793 KMTSLREL

-808 VYNPYEHYQGY
+808 VYNPYEHYQGC

-834 DLRVCRLPQ
+834 ELRVCKLPKS
-843 NIVYIGRNAFSRC
+843 ITYIGQSAFSEC
-856 SRLTDMDIPEKVQE
+856 HRLTSMDIPEKVQE
-870 IGDAAFEGCNRLEN
+870 IGSLAFYYCNQLKE
-884 VKFSEGLEFIRSEA
+884 VSFQEGLERIGGVA
-898 FAECALHDTIIFPR
+898 FSDCALHDTIVFPQ
-912 TLKHISYSAF
+912 TLKYIYSNAF
-922 RSNGLRAVK
+922 ENNICLSAVK
-931 FPTGLEQI
+931 FPVGLEYI
-939 EGAAF
+939 ESRAF
-944 SYCSGLS
+944 NNCRCLS
-951 EVRFPSSILNVGSD
+951 EVRFPASVLSVGSA
-965 AFGNCDNIKD
+965 AFEYCNSIKD

-1045 PRLEGGT
+1045 PRLEGDTISGT
-1052 IFGIGEVQGPDA
+1052 GEVQGPDA

-1100 QGNKDGHCNI
+1100 QGDKDGHCNI

-1147 LRWYDGAERAQH
+1147 LRWYDGAERAQY
-1159 GRGGWKDWTA
+1159 GRGGWKDWA
-1169 DKLTAGVG
+1169 AGKLTAGVG

-1195 KFDGD
+1195 KFDGE
-1200 NRDILLQSH
+1200 NRDILLQNH
-1209 GADEVQDAGWNF
+1209 GADEVQDVGWNF

-1339 YEVGCDAAKFMAE
+1339 YEVDCDAAKFMAE

-1418 DYMFSSEAGTFH
+1418 DYVFSSEAGTFH

-1454 VDVENGTIAVSGS
+1454 VDVENGTIAVSGAA
-1467 DGLRT
+1467 GLRT

-1480 LMGTIDG
+1480 LMGIIDG
-1487 NGCLDVRPGVYVVNV
+1487 NGSLDVRPGVYVVNV

-1508 VVVR
+1508 VVV

>member
-1 MKKIFLLLWF
+1 MTSLSFPEGITQIGDGAFQRCGRLETLFFPSTMKSIDWGVFCESHENEYGGGECTCDSIRRIEIKDIATWFNSNRFTERNHHVAAPYADLYVNGDLLT
-11 VLLGLFEVQAY
+11 
-22 QFEKNGIYYDIVNGK
+22 DIVLPDTMARIRPALLYGCK
-37 AVVVSGDVSYSGDVV
+37 KLHSVVFPNNLKV
-52 IPETVEYDG
+52 IDDCAFENCTGIENLELPQG
-61 QHYVVDS
+61 LDS
-68 IGEWAFNSCSGLMSV
+68 IKSSAFSGCKRLKDMHLPQELKYIGMMAFGSCTELISVSFPNKLENIAYGAFESCKSLQSVVLPEGLKSIESCAFQNCISLTSV
-83 KLPEKLRAIGSL
+83 KLPSTLRFIGDC
-95 AFTDCYG
+95 AFNQC
-102 LTSISFPVSLKV
+102 
-114 IGSGAFQNCEGL
+114 
-126 TSVVFPEGLTAVGDG
+126 
-141 AFYGCDKLDSLSF
+141 
-154 PASMKMINWTA
+154 
-165 FCTHRGNYGNSCSC
+165 
-179 EHIRYVDVKDLHTW
+179 
-193 MNSVRYIGRE
+193 
-203 QNPGFHLY
+203 
-211 FPKAHLYIGGKLL
+211 
-224 THVVIPGDVTEI
+224 
-236 KPYTFSGMDCIK
+236 
-248 TVSMQKGVENV
+248 NV
-259 GILAFSGCRNLSS
+259 G
-272 VSFSEGLKEISS
+272 
-284 NAFKN
+284 
-289 CASLSSVFFS
+289 
-299 EGLEKIDNY
+299 
-308 AFENC
+308 FE
-313 GSLTSVAFPEGLT
+313 F
-326 GIEDAAFYG
+326 
-335 CDKLDSLSFPAS
+335 
-347 MKTIN
+347 
-352 WTAFCTHRGNYGD
+352 
-365 SCSCEHIRYVNVKDL
+365 
-380 HTWINSVRYVKLEYG
+380 
-395 SPHLYFP
+395 
-402 KAHLYMGGKLLTHVV
+402 
-417 IPGDVTEIKPYTF
+417 
-430 SGMDCI
+430 
-436 KTVSMQK
+436 
-443 GVENVGILAFSGCR
+443 
-457 NLSSVSF
+457 
-464 SEGLKEISSNAF
+464 
-476 KNCASLSSVF
+476 
-486 FSEGLEKID
+486 
-495 NYAFENC
+495 
-502 GSLTSVAFPEGLTGI
+502 
-517 EDAAFYGCDKLDSLS
+517 
-532 FPASMKTINWT
+532 
-543 AFCTHRGNYGDSCSC
+543 
-558 EHIRYVNVKDLH
+558 
-570 TWINSVRYVKLEY
+570 
-583 GSPHLYFPKAHL
+583 
-595 YMGGKLLTH
+595 
-604 VVIPDDIA
+604 
-612 EVKPY
+612 
-617 TFSGMDS
+617 
-624 IRTVSM
+624 
-630 QKGVEN
+630 
-636 VGKQVFSGCRNLSF
+636 
-650 VSFSDGFEE
+650 
-659 IGEYAFNGCNSLHS
+659 
-673 VKLPASI
+673 ASI
-680 KKLGYSAFNDQGVEI
+680 
-695 ELYALVPPIGGSSSL
+695 VPPTIEGMNPL
-710 GDNLVYVPESSIEAY
+710 GDEDNLLYVPEEGIEAY
-725 RTAWSDKVNDILCLG
+725 RTAWSDKVNDILCLE

-750 AEDKSSAVLQ
+750 AEEKSSAVLQ

-834 DLRVCRLPQ
+834 DLRVCKLPQ
-843 NIVYIGRNAFSRC
+843 SITYIGQSAFSECRK
-856 SRLTDMDIPEKVQE
+856 LTGMDIPEKVQE
-870 IGDAAFEGCNRLEN
+870 IGGYAFYGCNQLKE
-884 VKFSEGLEFIRSEA
+884 VGFHEGLESIGSSA
-898 FAECALHDTIIFPR
+898 FVECALRDTMVFPQ
-912 TLKHISYSAF
+912 TLKRVLWGAF
-922 RSNGLRAVK
+922 QSIGNLKAVR
-931 FPTGLEQI
+931 FPIGLEYI
-939 EGAAF
+939 ESYAF
-944 SYCSGLS
+944 SNCSGLS
-951 EVRFPSSILNVGSD
+951 EVRFPASVLSVGSA
-965 AFGNCDNIKD
+965 AFEYCNSIKD

-1010 YYWDTQWSQFPSIVM
+1010 YYWDTQWSQFPSIVT

-1045 PRLEGGT
+1045 PRLEGDTIPGT
-1052 IFGIGEVQGPDA
+1052 GEVQGPDA

-1100 QGNKDGHCNI
+1100 QGDKDGHCNI

-1159 GRGGWKDWTA
+1159 GRGGWKDWA
-1169 DKLTAGVG
+1169 AGKLTAGVG

-1195 KFDGD
+1195 KFDGE

-1339 YEVGCDAAKFMAE
+1339 YEVDCDAAKFMAE

-1418 DYMFSSEAGTFH
+1418 DYVFSSEAGTFH

-1454 VDVENGTIAVSGS
+1454 VDVENGTIAVSGAA
-1467 DGLRT
+1467 GLRT

-1480 LMGTIDG
+1480 LMGIIDG
-1487 NGCLDVRPGVYVVNV
+1487 NGSLDVRPGVYVVNV

-1508 VVVR
+1508 VVV

>member
-11 VLLGLFEVQAY
+11 VLLGLSKVQAY

-37 AVVVSGDVSYSGDVV
+37 AVVVSGGSVMYSGDVV
-52 IPETVEYDG
+52 IPETVEFGG

-68 IGEWAFNSCSGLMSV
+68 IGEWAFNACSGLMSV
-83 KLPEKLRAIGSL
+83 KLPEKLRVIGRL
-95 AFTDCYG
+95 AFVDCYG
-102 LTSISFPVSLKV
+102 LTSISFPASLKV
-114 IGSGAFQNCEGL
+114 IGDGAFQNCDGL
-126 TSVVFPEGLTAVGDG
+126 TSLSFPEGMTQIGDGAFQRCGRLETLFFPSTMKSIDWGVFCESHENEYGGGECTCDSIMRIEIKGIATWFNSNRFTERNHHVAAPYADLYVNGDLLTDIVLPDTMARIRPALFYGCKKLHSVVFPNNL
-141 AFYGCDKLDSLSF
+141 K
-154 PASMKMINWTA
+154 
-165 FCTHRGNYGNSCSC
+165 
-179 EHIRYVDVKDLHTW
+179 
-193 MNSVRYIGRE
+193 
-203 QNPGFHLY
+203 
-211 FPKAHLYIGGKLL
+211 
-224 THVVIPGDVTEI
+224 VID
-236 KPYTFSGMDCIK
+236 DC
-248 TVSMQKGVENV
+248 
-259 GILAFSGCRNLSS
+259 
-272 VSFSEGLKEISS
+272 
-284 NAFKN
+284 
-289 CASLSSVFFS
+289 
-299 EGLEKIDNY
+299 

-313 GSLTSVAFPEGLT
+313 TGIENLELPQGLDSIKSSAFSRCKGVKYVNLPQELKYIGMMAFGSCTELISVSFPNKLENIAYGAFESCKSLQSVVLPEGLKSIESCAFQNCISLTSVKLPSTLRFIGDCAFNQ
-326 GIEDAAFYG
+326 
-335 CDKLDSLSFPAS
+335 C
-347 MKTIN
+347 
-352 WTAFCTHRGNYGD
+352 
-365 SCSCEHIRYVNVKDL
+365 
-380 HTWINSVRYVKLEYG
+380 
-395 SPHLYFP
+395 
-402 KAHLYMGGKLLTHVV
+402 
-417 IPGDVTEIKPYTF
+417 
-430 SGMDCI
+430 
-436 KTVSMQK
+436 
-443 GVENVGILAFSGCR
+443 NVG
-457 NLSSVSF
+457 
-464 SEGLKEISSNAF
+464 
-476 KNCASLSSVF
+476 
-486 FSEGLEKID
+486 
-495 NYAFENC
+495 FE
-502 GSLTSVAFPEGLTGI
+502 F
-517 EDAAFYGCDKLDSLS
+517 
-532 FPASMKTINWT
+532 
-543 AFCTHRGNYGDSCSC
+543 
-558 EHIRYVNVKDLH
+558 
-570 TWINSVRYVKLEY
+570 
-583 GSPHLYFPKAHL
+583 
-595 YMGGKLLTH
+595 
-604 VVIPDDIA
+604 
-612 EVKPY
+612 
-617 TFSGMDS
+617 
-624 IRTVSM
+624 
-630 QKGVEN
+630 
-636 VGKQVFSGCRNLSF
+636 
-650 VSFSDGFEE
+650 
-659 IGEYAFNGCNSLHS
+659 
-673 VKLPASI
+673 ASI
-680 KKLGYSAFNDQGVEI
+680 
-695 ELYALVPPIGGSSSL
+695 VPPTIEGMNPL
-710 GDNLVYVPESSIEAY
+710 GDEDNLLYVPEEGIEAY
-725 RTAWSDKVNDILCLG
+725 RTAWSDKVNDILCLE
-740 RQHDWDVTVE
+740 RQHDWDVMVE
-750 AEDKSSAVLQ
+750 AEEKSSAVLQ

-793 KMTCLREL
+793 KMTSLREL

-834 DLRVCRLPQ
+834 ELRVCKLPQ
-843 NIVYIGRNAFSRC
+843 SITYIGQSAFSECRK
-856 SRLTDMDIPEKVQE
+856 LTGMDIPEKVQE
-870 IGDAAFEGCNRLEN
+870 IGYAAFTGCNCLKE
-884 VKFSEGLEFIRSEA
+884 VEFHEGLERIGSEG
-898 FAECALHDTIIFPR
+898 FSNCALQDTIVFPQ
-912 TLKHISYSAF
+912 TLKHISYNAF
-922 RSNGLRAVK
+922 GMNGSLKAVK
-931 FPTGLEQI
+931 FPVGLESI
-939 EGAAF
+939 ESSAF
-944 SYCSGLS
+944 NNCSGLS
-951 EVRFPSSILNVGSD
+951 EVRFPASVLSVGSD
-965 AFGNCDNIKD
+965 AFMMCDNIKD

-997 NATLHVPE
+997 NAMLHVPE

-1045 PRLEGGT
+1045 PRLEGDTISGT
-1052 IFGIGEVQGPDA
+1052 GEVQGPDA

-1100 QGNKDGHCNI
+1100 QGDKDGHCNI

-1159 GRGGWKDWTA
+1159 GRGGWKDWA
-1169 DKLTAGVG
+1169 AGKLTAGVG

-1195 KFDGD
+1195 KFDGE

-1418 DYMFSSEAGTFH
+1418 DYVFSSEAGTFH

-1454 VDVENGTIAVSGS
+1454 VDVENGTIAVSGAA
-1467 DGLRT
+1467 GLRT

-1480 LMGTIDG
+1480 LMGIIDG
-1487 NGCLDVRPGVYVVNV
+1487 NGSLDVRPGVYVVNV

>member
-52 IPETVEYDG
+52 IPDSVEYDDV
-61 QHYVVDS
+61 YLEVDS
-68 IGEWAFNSCSGLMSV
+68 ISEYAFQKSESLSSIVLPKSLTSIGESAFSGCSGL
-83 KLPEKLRAIGSL
+83 
-95 AFTDCYG
+95 D
-102 LTSISFPVSLKV
+102 SISLP
-114 IGSGAFQNCEGL
+114 EGL
-126 TSVVFPEGLTAVGDG
+126 TSVESHSFNCCTNLKSVSFPEGLTSIGFG
-141 AFYGCDKLDSLSF
+141 AFNRCGNLTSLVF
-154 PASMKMINWTA
+154 PASLTSISDNAFNWCSNVDTLSFLGRMDSINWNA
-165 FCTHRGNYGNSCSC
+165 FTDGNSANQN
-179 EHIRYVDVKDLHTW
+179 IKRVYINDLSTW
-193 MNSVRYIGRE
+193 LNSQRYIDIKIVGYE
-203 QNPGFHLY
+203 ALSAPEAVLY
-211 FPKAHLYIGGKLL
+211 LDGKLL
-224 THVVIPGDVTEI
+224 TDMVVPEGVKEI
-236 KPYTFSGMDCIK
+236 KPYTFYGMDSIRSVTLPK
-248 TVSMQKGVENV
+248 T
-259 GILAFSGCRNLSS
+259 
-272 VSFSEGLKEISS
+272 LKNIAKS
-284 NAFKN
+284 
-289 CASLSSVFFS
+289 
-299 EGLEKIDNY
+299 

-313 GSLTSVAFPEGLT
+313 VSLTSVAFPEGLT

-380 HTWINSVRYVKLEYG
+380 HTWINSERWNYREYD
-395 SPHLYFP
+395 SHTFFPHAQLY
-402 KAHLYMGGKLLTHVV
+402 LDGTLLTKIVV
-417 IPGDVTEIKPYTF
+417 PEGVEEIKSNTF
-430 SGMDCI
+430 
-436 KTVSMQK
+436 
-443 GVENVGILAFSGCR
+443 
-457 NLSSVSF
+457 
-464 SEGLKEISSNAF
+464 
-476 KNCASLSSVF
+476 
-486 FSEGLEKID
+486 
-495 NYAFENC
+495 C
-502 GSLTSVAFPEGLTGI
+502 G
-517 EDAAFYGCDKLDSLS
+517 LDSLV
-532 FPASMKTINWT
+532 
-543 AFCTHRGNYGDSCSC
+543 Y
-558 EHIRYVNVKDLH
+558 
-570 TWINSVRYVKLEY
+570 
-583 GSPHLYFPKAHL
+583 
-595 YMGGKLLTH
+595 
-604 VVIPDDIA
+604 
-612 EVKPY
+612 
-617 TFSGMDS
+617 
-624 IRTVSM
+624 
-630 QKGVEN
+630 
-636 VGKQVFSGCRNLSF
+636 
-650 VSFSDGFEE
+650 
-659 IGEYAFNGCNSLHS
+659 

-680 KKLGYSAFNDQGVEI
+680 KKLGHSIFNDQGVDVD
-695 ELYALVPPIGGSSSL
+695 LYALVPPQL
-710 GDNLVYVPESSIEAY
+710 EGDNPFGENLVYVPESSIEAY

-740 RQHDWDVTVE
+740 RQHDWNVTVE

-951 EVRFPSSILNVGSD
+951 EVRFPSSVLNVGSD

-980 IDPLQL
+980 IDPLEL

-1045 PRLEGGT
+1045 PRLEGDTIPGT
-1052 IFGIGEVQGPDA
+1052 GEVQGPDA

-1110 NAKNLHIDIQ
+1110 DAKNLHIDIQ

-1142 DGSYV
+1142 AGSYV

-1188 TFQVPDA
+1188 TFKIPDA
-1195 KFDGD
+1195 KFDGE

-1221 VGNPYTSYFD
+1221 VGNPYTSYFN

-1271 PNAEDGITFHAAHR
+1271 PNAEDAITFHAAHR

-1290 SEAARRANVAPRRMR
+1290 SEAARRANVAPRRIR

-1333 ARKREA
+1333 ARRREA

-1376 GVVSLGYEVQAAGNY
+1376 GVVSLGYEVQVAGNY

-1418 DYMFSSEAGTFH
+1418 DYMFSSEVGTFH

-1454 VDVENGTIAVSGS
+1454 VDVENGTIAVSGA

-1480 LMGTIDG
+1480 LMGIIDG
-1487 NGCLDVRPGVYVVNV
+1487 NGSLDVRPGVYVVNV

>member
-37 AVVVSGDVSYSGDVV
+37 AVVVSGGSVMYSGDVV
-52 IPETVEYDG
+52 IPETVEYGG

-68 IGEWAFNSCSGLMSV
+68 IGEWAFNACSGLMSV

-102 LTSISFPVSLKV
+102 LTSISFPASLKV
-114 IGSGAFQNCEGL
+114 IGSGAFQNCDGL
-126 TSVVFPEGLTAVGDG
+126 TSLSFPEGMTQIGDGAFQRCGRLETLFFPSTIKSIDWGVFCESHENEYGGECTCDSIRRIEVKGIATWFNSNRFTERNHHVAAPYADLYVNGELLTEVVLPDTMTCIRPALFYGCQKLRSVVFPNNL
-141 AFYGCDKLDSLSF
+141 K
-154 PASMKMINWTA
+154 
-165 FCTHRGNYGNSCSC
+165 
-179 EHIRYVDVKDLHTW
+179 
-193 MNSVRYIGRE
+193 
-203 QNPGFHLY
+203 
-211 FPKAHLYIGGKLL
+211 
-224 THVVIPGDVTEI
+224 VID
-236 KPYTFSGMDCIK
+236 DC
-248 TVSMQKGVENV
+248 
-259 GILAFSGCRNLSS
+259 
-272 VSFSEGLKEISS
+272 
-284 NAFKN
+284 
-289 CASLSSVFFS
+289 
-299 EGLEKIDNY
+299 

-313 GSLTSVAFPEGLT
+313 TGIENLEFPQGLDSIKSSAFYICRGLRKIAFPQGLRYIGMRAFWGCEELHSVSFPNKLENIDYGAFEGCKSLTSVAFPEGLT

-335 CDKLDSLSFPAS
+335 CDKLDSLSFSAS

-365 SCSCEHIRYVNVKDL
+365 SCSCEHIRYVDVEDL
-380 HTWINSVRYVKLEYG
+380 HTWINSVRYLEPEYG
-395 SPHLYFP
+395 SSHLYFP
-402 KAHLYMGGKLLTHVV
+402 KAHLYLGGKLLTHVV
-417 IPGDVTEIKPYTF
+417 IPGDVTEIKPY
-430 SGMDCI
+430 I
-436 KTVSMQK
+436 
-443 GVENVGILAFSGCR
+443 FSGCR
-457 NLSSVSF
+457 NLSSVT
-464 SEGLKEISSNAF
+464 
-476 KNCASLSSVF
+476 F
-486 FSEGLEKID
+486 FE
-495 NYAFENC
+495 
-502 GSLTSVAFPEGLTGI
+502 
-517 EDAAFYGCDKLDSLS
+517 
-532 FPASMKTINWT
+532 
-543 AFCTHRGNYGDSCSC
+543 
-558 EHIRYVNVKDLH
+558 
-570 TWINSVRYVKLEY
+570 
-583 GSPHLYFPKAHL
+583 
-595 YMGGKLLTH
+595 
-604 VVIPDDIA
+604 
-612 EVKPY
+612 
-617 TFSGMDS
+617 
-624 IRTVSM
+624 
-630 QKGVEN
+630 
-636 VGKQVFSGCRNLSF
+636 
-650 VSFSDGFEE
+650 GFEE
-659 IGEYAFNGCNSLHS
+659 IGGYAFNGCNSLHS

-710 GDNLVYVPESSIEAY
+710 GDNLVYVPESCIEAY

-740 RQHDWDVTVE
+740 RQHDWNVTVE

-834 DLRVCRLPQ
+834 DLRECKLPLS
-843 NIVYIGRNAFSRC
+843 IVYIGQNAFGECRK
-856 SRLTDMDIPEKVQE
+856 LTGMDIPGKVQE
-870 IGDAAFEGCNRLEN
+870 IGNSAFYGCHRFEDL
-884 VKFSEGLEFIRSEA
+884 KLQKGLECIGSSA
-898 FAECALHDTIIFPR
+898 FMECALRDTIVFPQ
-912 TLKHISYSAF
+912 TLKRILWGAF
-922 RSNGLRAVK
+922 QGIYKLKSVR
-931 FPTGLEQI
+931 FPIGLEYI
-939 EGAAF
+939 DSYAF
-944 SYCSGLS
+944 SNCNALS
-951 EVRFPSSILNVGSD
+951 EVRFPSSVLNVGSD

-980 IDPLQL
+980 IDPLEL

-1045 PRLEGGT
+1045 PRLEGDTIPGT
-1052 IFGIGEVQGPDA
+1052 SEVQGPDA

-1271 PNAEDGITFHAAHR
+1271 PNAEDAITFHAAHR

-1305 RAAGVE
+1305 REAGVE

-1333 ARKREA
+1333 VRKREA

-1376 GVVSLGYEVQAAGNY
+1376 GVVSLGYEVQVAGNY

-1454 VDVENGTIAVSGS
+1454 VDVENGTIAVSGA

>member
-1 MKKIFLLLWF
+1 MKNEYGGGECTCDSIRRIEIKGIATWFNSNRFTERNHHVAAPYADLYVNGDLLT
-11 VLLGLFEVQAY
+11 
-22 QFEKNGIYYDIVNGK
+22 DIVLPDTMARIRPALFYGCK
-37 AVVVSGDVSYSGDVV
+37 KLHSVVFPNNLKV
-52 IPETVEYDG
+52 IDDCAFENCTGIENLELPQG
-61 QHYVVDS
+61 LDS
-68 IGEWAFNSCSGLMSV
+68 IKSSAFSRCKGVKYVNLPQELKYIGMMAFGSCTELISVSFPNKLENIAYGAFESCKSLQSVVLPEGLKSIESCAFQNCISLTSV
-83 KLPEKLRAIGSL
+83 KLPSTLRFIGDC
-95 AFTDCYG
+95 AFNQC
-102 LTSISFPVSLKV
+102 
-114 IGSGAFQNCEGL
+114 
-126 TSVVFPEGLTAVGDG
+126 
-141 AFYGCDKLDSLSF
+141 
-154 PASMKMINWTA
+154 
-165 FCTHRGNYGNSCSC
+165 
-179 EHIRYVDVKDLHTW
+179 
-193 MNSVRYIGRE
+193 
-203 QNPGFHLY
+203 
-211 FPKAHLYIGGKLL
+211 
-224 THVVIPGDVTEI
+224 
-236 KPYTFSGMDCIK
+236 
-248 TVSMQKGVENV
+248 NV
-259 GILAFSGCRNLSS
+259 G
-272 VSFSEGLKEISS
+272 
-284 NAFKN
+284 
-289 CASLSSVFFS
+289 
-299 EGLEKIDNY
+299 
-308 AFENC
+308 FE
-313 GSLTSVAFPEGLT
+313 F
-326 GIEDAAFYG
+326 
-335 CDKLDSLSFPAS
+335 
-347 MKTIN
+347 
-352 WTAFCTHRGNYGD
+352 
-365 SCSCEHIRYVNVKDL
+365 
-380 HTWINSVRYVKLEYG
+380 
-395 SPHLYFP
+395 
-402 KAHLYMGGKLLTHVV
+402 
-417 IPGDVTEIKPYTF
+417 
-430 SGMDCI
+430 
-436 KTVSMQK
+436 
-443 GVENVGILAFSGCR
+443 
-457 NLSSVSF
+457 
-464 SEGLKEISSNAF
+464 
-476 KNCASLSSVF
+476 
-486 FSEGLEKID
+486 
-495 NYAFENC
+495 
-502 GSLTSVAFPEGLTGI
+502 
-517 EDAAFYGCDKLDSLS
+517 
-532 FPASMKTINWT
+532 
-543 AFCTHRGNYGDSCSC
+543 
-558 EHIRYVNVKDLH
+558 
-570 TWINSVRYVKLEY
+570 
-583 GSPHLYFPKAHL
+583 
-595 YMGGKLLTH
+595 
-604 VVIPDDIA
+604 
-612 EVKPY
+612 
-617 TFSGMDS
+617 
-624 IRTVSM
+624 
-630 QKGVEN
+630 
-636 VGKQVFSGCRNLSF
+636 
-650 VSFSDGFEE
+650 
-659 IGEYAFNGCNSLHS
+659 
-673 VKLPASI
+673 ASI
-680 KKLGYSAFNDQGVEI
+680 
-695 ELYALVPPIGGSSSL
+695 VPPTIEGMNPL
-710 GDNLVYVPESSIEAY
+710 GDEDNLLYVPEEGIEAY
-725 RTAWSDKVNDILCLG
+725 RTAWSDKVNDILCLE
-740 RQHDWDVTVE
+740 RQHDWDVMVE
-750 AEDKSSAVLQ
+750 AEEKSSAVLQ

-793 KMTCLREL
+793 KMTSLREL

-834 DLRVCRLPQ
+834 ELRVCKLPQ
-843 NIVYIGRNAFSRC
+843 SITYIGQSAFSECRK
-856 SRLTDMDIPEKVQE
+856 LTGMDIPEKVQE
-870 IGDAAFEGCNRLEN
+870 IGYAAFTGCNCLKE
-884 VKFSEGLEFIRSEA
+884 VEFHEGLERIGSEG
-898 FAECALHDTIIFPR
+898 FSNCALQDTIVFPQ
-912 TLKHISYSAF
+912 TLKHISYNAF
-922 RSNGLRAVK
+922 GMNGSLKAVK
-931 FPTGLEQI
+931 FPVGLESI
-939 EGAAF
+939 ESSAF
-944 SYCSGLS
+944 NNCSGLS
-951 EVRFPSSILNVGSD
+951 EVRFPASVLSVGSD
-965 AFGNCDNIKD
+965 AFMMCDNIKD

-997 NATLHVPE
+997 NAMLHVPE

-1045 PRLEGGT
+1045 PRLEGDTISGT
-1052 IFGIGEVQGPDA
+1052 GEVQGPDA

-1100 QGNKDGHCNI
+1100 QGDKDGHCNI

-1159 GRGGWKDWTA
+1159 GRGGWKDWA
-1169 DKLTAGVG
+1169 AGKLTAGVG

-1195 KFDGD
+1195 KFDGE

-1418 DYMFSSEAGTFH
+1418 DYVFSSEAGTFH

-1454 VDVENGTIAVSGS
+1454 VDVENGTIAVSGAA
-1467 DGLRT
+1467 GLRT

-1480 LMGTIDG
+1480 LMGIIDG
-1487 NGCLDVRPGVYVVNV
+1487 NGSLDVRPGVYVVNV

>member
-11 VLLGLFEVQAY
+11 VLLGLSKVQAY
-22 QFEKNGIYYDIVNGK
+22 QFEKNGIYDIVNGK
-37 AVVVSGDVSYSGDVV
+37 AVVVSGGSVMYSGDVV
-52 IPETVEYDG
+52 IPETVEFGG

-68 IGEWAFNSCSGLMSV
+68 IGEWAFNACSGLMSV
-83 KLPEKLRAIGSL
+83 KLPEKLRVIGRL
-95 AFTDCYG
+95 AFVDCYG
-102 LTSISFPVSLKV
+102 LTSISFPASLKV
-114 IGSGAFQNCEGL
+114 IGDGAFQNCDGL
-126 TSVVFPEGLTAVGDG
+126 TSLSFPEGMTQIGDGAFQRCGRLETLFFPSTMKSIDWGVFCESHENEYGGGECTCDSIRRIEIKGIATWFNSNRFTERNHHVAAPYADLYVNGDLLTDIVLPDTMARIRPALFYGCKKLHSVVFPNNL
-141 AFYGCDKLDSLSF
+141 K
-154 PASMKMINWTA
+154 
-165 FCTHRGNYGNSCSC
+165 
-179 EHIRYVDVKDLHTW
+179 
-193 MNSVRYIGRE
+193 
-203 QNPGFHLY
+203 
-211 FPKAHLYIGGKLL
+211 
-224 THVVIPGDVTEI
+224 VID
-236 KPYTFSGMDCIK
+236 DC
-248 TVSMQKGVENV
+248 
-259 GILAFSGCRNLSS
+259 
-272 VSFSEGLKEISS
+272 
-284 NAFKN
+284 
-289 CASLSSVFFS
+289 
-299 EGLEKIDNY
+299 

-313 GSLTSVAFPEGLT
+313 TGIENLELPQGLDSIKSSAFSRCKGVKYVNLPQELKYIGMMAFGSCTELISVSFPNKLENIAYGAFESCKSLQSVVLPEGLKSIESCAFQNCISLTSVKLPSTLRFIGDCAFNQ
-326 GIEDAAFYG
+326 
-335 CDKLDSLSFPAS
+335 C
-347 MKTIN
+347 
-352 WTAFCTHRGNYGD
+352 
-365 SCSCEHIRYVNVKDL
+365 
-380 HTWINSVRYVKLEYG
+380 
-395 SPHLYFP
+395 
-402 KAHLYMGGKLLTHVV
+402 
-417 IPGDVTEIKPYTF
+417 
-430 SGMDCI
+430 
-436 KTVSMQK
+436 
-443 GVENVGILAFSGCR
+443 NVG
-457 NLSSVSF
+457 
-464 SEGLKEISSNAF
+464 
-476 KNCASLSSVF
+476 
-486 FSEGLEKID
+486 
-495 NYAFENC
+495 FE
-502 GSLTSVAFPEGLTGI
+502 F
-517 EDAAFYGCDKLDSLS
+517 
-532 FPASMKTINWT
+532 
-543 AFCTHRGNYGDSCSC
+543 
-558 EHIRYVNVKDLH
+558 
-570 TWINSVRYVKLEY
+570 
-583 GSPHLYFPKAHL
+583 
-595 YMGGKLLTH
+595 
-604 VVIPDDIA
+604 
-612 EVKPY
+612 
-617 TFSGMDS
+617 
-624 IRTVSM
+624 
-630 QKGVEN
+630 
-636 VGKQVFSGCRNLSF
+636 
-650 VSFSDGFEE
+650 
-659 IGEYAFNGCNSLHS
+659 
-673 VKLPASI
+673 ASI
-680 KKLGYSAFNDQGVEI
+680 
-695 ELYALVPPIGGSSSL
+695 VPPTIEGMNPL
-710 GDNLVYVPESSIEAY
+710 GDEDNLLYVPEEGIEAY
-725 RTAWSDKVNDILCLG
+725 RTAWSDKVNDILCLE
-740 RQHDWDVTVE
+740 RQHDWDVMVE
-750 AEDKSSAVLQ
+750 AEEKSSAVLQ

-793 KMTCLREL
+793 KMTSLREL

-834 DLRVCRLPQ
+834 ELRVCKLPQ
-843 NIVYIGRNAFSRC
+843 SITYIGQSAFSECRK
-856 SRLTDMDIPEKVQE
+856 LTGMDIPEKVQE
-870 IGDAAFEGCNRLEN
+870 IGYAAFTGCNCLKE
-884 VKFSEGLEFIRSEA
+884 VEFHEGLERIGSEG
-898 FAECALHDTIIFPR
+898 FSNCALQDTIVFPQ
-912 TLKHISYSAF
+912 TLKHISYNAF
-922 RSNGLRAVK
+922 GMNGSLKAVK
-931 FPTGLEQI
+931 FPVGLESI
-939 EGAAF
+939 ESSAF
-944 SYCSGLS
+944 NNCSGLS
-951 EVRFPSSILNVGSD
+951 EVRFPASVLSVGSD
-965 AFGNCDNIKD
+965 AFMMCDNIKD

-997 NATLHVPE
+997 NAMLHVPE

-1045 PRLEGGT
+1045 PRLEGDTISGT
-1052 IFGIGEVQGPDA
+1052 GEVQGPDA

-1100 QGNKDGHCNI
+1100 QGDKDGHCNI

-1159 GRGGWKDWTA
+1159 GRGGWKDWA
-1169 DKLTAGVG
+1169 AGKLTAGVG

-1195 KFDGD
+1195 KFDGE

-1418 DYMFSSEAGTFH
+1418 DYVFSSEAGTFH

-1454 VDVENGTIAVSGS
+1454 VDVENGTIAVSGAA
-1467 DGLRT
+1467 GLRT

-1480 LMGTIDG
+1480 LMGIIDG
-1487 NGCLDVRPGVYVVNV
+1487 NGSLDVRPGVYVVNV

>member
-11 VLLGLFEVQAY
+11 VLLGLSKVQAY
-22 QFEKNGIYYDIVNGK
+22 EFEKNGIYYDIVNGK

-52 IPETVEYDG
+52 IPDSVEYDDV
-61 QHYVVDS
+61 YLEVDS
-68 IGEWAFNSCSGLMSV
+68 ISEYAFQKSESLSSIVLPKSLTSIGESAFSGCSGLVSIV
-83 KLPEKLRAIGSL
+83 LPKS
-95 AFTDCYG
+95 
-102 LTSISFPVSLKV
+102 LTSIGESAFSGCSGLDSISLP
-114 IGSGAFQNCEGL
+114 EGL
-126 TSVVFPEGLTAVGDG
+126 TSVESHSFNCCTNLKSVSFPEGLTSIGFG
-141 AFYGCDKLDSLSF
+141 AFNRCGNLTSLVF
-154 PASMKMINWTA
+154 PASLTSISDNAFNWCSNVDTLSFLGRMDSINWNA
-165 FCTHRGNYGNSCSC
+165 FTDGNSANQN
-179 EHIRYVDVKDLHTW
+179 IKRVYINDLSTW
-193 MNSVRYIGRE
+193 LNSQRYIDIKIVGYE
-203 QNPGFHLY
+203 ALSAPEAVLY
-211 FPKAHLYIGGKLL
+211 LDGKLL
-224 THVVIPGDVTEI
+224 TDMVVPEGVKEI
-236 KPYTFSGMDCIK
+236 KPYTFYGMDSIRSVTLPK
-248 TVSMQKGVENV
+248 T
-259 GILAFSGCRNLSS
+259 
-272 VSFSEGLKEISS
+272 LKNIAKS
-284 NAFKN
+284 
-289 CASLSSVFFS
+289 
-299 EGLEKIDNY
+299 

-313 GSLTSVAFPEGLT
+313 VSLTSVAFPEGLT

-335 CDKLDSLSFPAS
+335 CDKLDSLSFSAS

-365 SCSCEHIRYVNVKDL
+365 SCSCEHIRYVDVEDLHTWINSVRYLEPEYGSSHLYFPKAHLYMGGKLLTHVVIPGDVTEVKPYTFSGMDSIRTVSMQKGVENVGKLAFSGCLNLSSLSFSEGLKEISSYAFENCASLSSVSFSEGLEKIGSYAFENCGSLTSVAFPEGLTEIEERTFYGCDKLDSLSFPASMKAINWTAFCTYRGNFDDSCSCEHIRYVDVKDL

-402 KAHLYMGGKLLTHVV
+402 KAHLYMGGKLLTHAV
-417 IPGDVTEIKPYTF
+417 IPGDIAEIKPYTF
-430 SGMDCI
+430 S
-436 KTVSMQK
+436 
-443 GVENVGILAFSGCR
+443 R
-457 NLSSVSF
+457 
-464 SEGLKEISSNAF
+464 
-476 KNCASLSSVF
+476 
-486 FSEGLEKID
+486 
-495 NYAFENC
+495 
-502 GSLTSVAFPEGLTGI
+502 
-517 EDAAFYGCDKLDSLS
+517 
-532 FPASMKTINWT
+532 
-543 AFCTHRGNYGDSCSC
+543 
-558 EHIRYVNVKDLH
+558 
-570 TWINSVRYVKLEY
+570 
-583 GSPHLYFPKAHL
+583 
-595 YMGGKLLTH
+595 
-604 VVIPDDIA
+604 
-612 EVKPY
+612 
-617 TFSGMDS
+617 MDS

-636 VGKQVFSGCRNLSF
+636 VGKLAFSGCRNLSS
-650 VSFSDGFEE
+650 VTFSEGFEE
-659 IGEYAFNGCNSLHS
+659 IGERAFTGCDSLHS

-680 KKLGYSAFNDQGVEI
+680 KELGSFAFNDQGVEI
-695 ELYALVPPIGGSSSL
+695 ELYALVPPVGGSSSL
-710 GDNLVYVPESSIEAY
+710 GDNLVYVPESCIEAY
-725 RTAWSDKVNDILCLG
+725 RTAWSDKVNDILCLE
-740 RQHDWDVTVE
+740 RQHDWDVMVE
-750 AEDKSSAVLQ
+750 AEEKSSAVLQ

-793 KMTCLREL
+793 KMTSLREL
-801 DLTDAHV
+801 DLADAHV

-834 DLRVCRLPQ
+834 DLRECKLPQ
-843 NIVYIGRNAFSRC
+843 SITYIGQSAFSECRK
-856 SRLTDMDIPEKVQE
+856 LTGMDIPEKVQE
-870 IGDAAFEGCNRLEN
+870 IGYAAFTGCNCLKE
-884 VKFSEGLEFIRSEA
+884 VEFHEGLERIGSEG
-898 FAECALHDTIIFPR
+898 FFNCALQDTIVFPQ
-912 TLKHISYSAF
+912 TLKHISYNAF
-922 RSNGLRAVK
+922 GMNGSLKAVK
-931 FPTGLEQI
+931 FPVGLEYI
-939 EGAAF
+939 ESSAF
-944 SYCSGLS
+944 GSCYGLS
-951 EVRFPSSILNVGSD
+951 EVRFPASVLSVGSD
-965 AFGNCDNIKD
+965 AFRDCGNIKD

-1045 PRLEGGT
+1045 PRLEGDTISGT
-1052 IFGIGEVQGPDA
+1052 GEVQGPDA

-1100 QGNKDGHCNI
+1100 QGDKDGHCNI

-1159 GRGGWKDWTA
+1159 GRGGWKDWA
-1169 DKLTAGVG
+1169 AGKLTAGVG

-1195 KFDGD
+1195 KFDGE

-1333 ARKREA
+1333 ARKRET

-1418 DYMFSSEAGTFH
+1418 DYVFSSEAGTFH

-1454 VDVENGTIAVSGS
+1454 VDVENGTIAVSGA

-1480 LMGTIDG
+1480 LMGIIDG
-1487 NGCLDVRPGVYVVNV
+1487 NGSLDVRPGVYVVNV

>member
-1 MKKIFLLLWF
+1 MKKIFLLLWL
-11 VLLGLFEVQAY
+11 VLLGLSKVQAY
-22 QFEKNGIYYDIVNGK
+22 EFEKNGIYYDIVKGK
-37 AVVVSGDVSYSGDVV
+37 AVVVSGGSVMYSGDVV
-52 IPETVEYDG
+52 IPETVEYGG

-68 IGEWAFNSCSGLMSV
+68 IGEWAFNACSGVMSV
-83 KLPEKLRAIGSL
+83 KLPEKLRVIGRL
-95 AFTDCYG
+95 AFVDCYG
-102 LTSISFPVSLKV
+102 LTSISFPASLKV
-114 IGSGAFQNCEGL
+114 IGDGAFQNCDGL
-126 TSVVFPEGLTAVGDG
+126 TSLSFPEGMTQIGDGAFQRCGRLETLFFPSTMKSIDWGVFCESHENEYGGGECTCDSIRRIEIKGIATWFNSNRFTERNHHVAAPYADLYVNGDLLTDIVLPDTMARIRPALFYGCKKLHSVVFPNNL
-141 AFYGCDKLDSLSF
+141 K
-154 PASMKMINWTA
+154 
-165 FCTHRGNYGNSCSC
+165 
-179 EHIRYVDVKDLHTW
+179 
-193 MNSVRYIGRE
+193 
-203 QNPGFHLY
+203 
-211 FPKAHLYIGGKLL
+211 
-224 THVVIPGDVTEI
+224 VID
-236 KPYTFSGMDCIK
+236 DC
-248 TVSMQKGVENV
+248 
-259 GILAFSGCRNLSS
+259 
-272 VSFSEGLKEISS
+272 
-284 NAFKN
+284 
-289 CASLSSVFFS
+289 
-299 EGLEKIDNY
+299 

-313 GSLTSVAFPEGLT
+313 TGIENLELPQGLDSIKSSAFSRCKGVKYVNLPQELKYIGMMAFGSCTELISVSFPNKLENIAYGAFESCKSLQSVVLPEGLKSIESCAFQNCISLTSVKLPSTLRFIGDCAFNQ
-326 GIEDAAFYG
+326 
-335 CDKLDSLSFPAS
+335 C
-347 MKTIN
+347 
-352 WTAFCTHRGNYGD
+352 
-365 SCSCEHIRYVNVKDL
+365 
-380 HTWINSVRYVKLEYG
+380 
-395 SPHLYFP
+395 
-402 KAHLYMGGKLLTHVV
+402 
-417 IPGDVTEIKPYTF
+417 
-430 SGMDCI
+430 
-436 KTVSMQK
+436 
-443 GVENVGILAFSGCR
+443 NVG
-457 NLSSVSF
+457 
-464 SEGLKEISSNAF
+464 
-476 KNCASLSSVF
+476 
-486 FSEGLEKID
+486 
-495 NYAFENC
+495 FE
-502 GSLTSVAFPEGLTGI
+502 F
-517 EDAAFYGCDKLDSLS
+517 
-532 FPASMKTINWT
+532 
-543 AFCTHRGNYGDSCSC
+543 
-558 EHIRYVNVKDLH
+558 
-570 TWINSVRYVKLEY
+570 
-583 GSPHLYFPKAHL
+583 
-595 YMGGKLLTH
+595 
-604 VVIPDDIA
+604 
-612 EVKPY
+612 
-617 TFSGMDS
+617 
-624 IRTVSM
+624 
-630 QKGVEN
+630 
-636 VGKQVFSGCRNLSF
+636 
-650 VSFSDGFEE
+650 
-659 IGEYAFNGCNSLHS
+659 
-673 VKLPASI
+673 ASI
-680 KKLGYSAFNDQGVEI
+680 
-695 ELYALVPPIGGSSSL
+695 VPPTIEGMNPL
-710 GDNLVYVPESSIEAY
+710 GDEDNLLYVPEEGIEAY
-725 RTAWSDKVNDILCLG
+725 RTAWSDKVNDILCLE

-750 AEDKSSAVLQ
+750 AEEKSSAVLQ

-793 KMTCLREL
+793 KMTSLREL

-808 VYNPYEHYQGY
+808 VYNPYEHYQGC

-834 DLRVCRLPQ
+834 ELRVCKLPKS
-843 NIVYIGRNAFSRC
+843 VTYIGQYAFSECRK
-856 SRLTDMDIPEKVQE
+856 LTNMDIPEKVQE
-870 IGDAAFEGCNRLEN
+870 IGGYAFYGCNQLKE
-884 VKFSEGLEFIRSEA
+884 VGFQEGLERIGSDA
-898 FAECALHDTIIFPR
+898 FSNCALQDTIVFPQ
-912 TLKHISYSAF
+912 TLKHISYNAF
-922 RSNGLRAVK
+922 GMNGNLKAVK
-931 FPTGLEQI
+931 FPVGLEYI
-939 EGAAF
+939 EGSAF
-944 SYCSGLS
+944 NNCSGLS
-951 EVRFPSSILNVGSD
+951 EVRFPASVLSVGSA
-965 AFGNCDNIKD
+965 AFEYCNSIKD

-1010 YYWDTQWSQFPSIVM
+1010 YYWDTQWSQFPSIVT

-1045 PRLEGGT
+1045 PRLEGDTISGT
-1052 IFGIGEVQGPDA
+1052 GEVQGPDA

-1100 QGNKDGHCNI
+1100 QGDKDGHCNI

-1159 GRGGWKDWTA
+1159 GRGGWKDWA
-1169 DKLTAGVG
+1169 AGKLTAGVG

-1195 KFDGD
+1195 KFDGE

-1333 ARKREA
+1333 ARKRET

-1418 DYMFSSEAGTFH
+1418 DYVFSSEAGTFH

-1454 VDVENGTIAVSGS
+1454 VDVENGTIAVSGA

-1480 LMGTIDG
+1480 LMGIIDG
-1487 NGCLDVRPGVYVVNV
+1487 NGSLDVRPGVYVVNV

>member
-11 VLLGLFEVQAY
+11 VLLGLSKVQAY
-22 QFEKNGIYYDIVNGK
+22 EFEKNGIYYDIVNGK
-37 AVVVSGDVSYSGDVV
+37 AVVVSGGSVMYSGDVV
-52 IPETVEYDG
+52 IPETVEFGG

-68 IGEWAFNSCSGLMSV
+68 IGEWAFNACSGLMSV
-83 KLPEKLRAIGSL
+83 KLPEKLRVIGRL
-95 AFTDCYG
+95 AFVDCYG
-102 LTSISFPVSLKV
+102 LTSISFPASLKV
-114 IGSGAFQNCEGL
+114 IGDGAFQNCDGL
-126 TSVVFPEGLTAVGDG
+126 TSLSFPEGMTQIGDGAFQRCGRLETLFFPSTMKSIDWGVFCESHENEYGGGECTCDSIRRIEIKGIATWFNSNRFTERNHHVAAPYADLYVNGDLLTDIVLPDTMARIRPALFYGCKKLHSVVFPNNLKVIDDCAFENCTGIENLELPQGLDSIKSSAFSGCKRLKDMHLPQELKYIGMGAFGGCEELISVSFPRKLENIAYGAFDGCKSLTSVIFPEGLKTIGDY
-141 AFYGCDKLDSLSF
+141 AFANCDKLDSLSF
-154 PASMKMINWTA
+154 PASLNTINWNA
-165 FCTHRGNYGNSCSC
+165 FCTHWSYDSPCCC

-193 MNSVRYIGRE
+193 VNSDCRYDTYDRVY
-203 QNPGFHLY
+203 L
-211 FPKAHLYIGGKLL
+211 PKAQLYLDGTLL
-224 THVVIPGDVTEI
+224 TEAVIPEGVEEI
-236 KPYTFSGMDCIK
+236 KPYTF
-248 TVSMQKGVENV
+248 
-259 GILAFSGCRNLSS
+259 
-272 VSFSEGLKEISS
+272 
-284 NAFKN
+284 
-289 CASLSSVFFS
+289 
-299 EGLEKIDNY
+299 Y
-308 AFENC
+308 
-313 GSLTSVAFPEGLT
+313 
-326 GIEDAAFYG
+326 
-335 CDKLDSLSFPAS
+335 
-347 MKTIN
+347 
-352 WTAFCTHRGNYGD
+352 
-365 SCSCEHIRYVNVKDL
+365 
-380 HTWINSVRYVKLEYG
+380 
-395 SPHLYFP
+395 
-402 KAHLYMGGKLLTHVV
+402 
-417 IPGDVTEIKPYTF
+417 
-430 SGMDCI
+430 
-436 KTVSMQK
+436 
-443 GVENVGILAFSGCR
+443 
-457 NLSSVSF
+457 
-464 SEGLKEISSNAF
+464 
-476 KNCASLSSVF
+476 
-486 FSEGLEKID
+486 
-495 NYAFENC
+495 
-502 GSLTSVAFPEGLTGI
+502 
-517 EDAAFYGCDKLDSLS
+517 
-532 FPASMKTINWT
+532 
-543 AFCTHRGNYGDSCSC
+543 
-558 EHIRYVNVKDLH
+558 
-570 TWINSVRYVKLEY
+570 
-583 GSPHLYFPKAHL
+583 
-595 YMGGKLLTH
+595 
-604 VVIPDDIA
+604 
-612 EVKPY
+612 
-617 TFSGMDS
+617 GMDS
-624 IRTVSM
+624 LALVRLPTSIN
-630 QKGVEN
+630 K
-636 VGKQVFSGCRNLSF
+636 
-650 VSFSDGFEE
+650 
-659 IGEYAFNGCNSLHS
+659 IGMFAFN
-673 VKLPASI
+673 A
-680 KKLGYSAFNDQGVEI
+680 QGVEF
-695 ELYALVPPIGGSSSL
+695 ELYALVPPQRESSSL
-710 GDNLVYVPESSIEAY
+710 GENLVYVPESCIEVY
-725 RTAWSDKVNDILCLG
+725 RTAWSDKVNDILCLE

-750 AEDKSSAVLQ
+750 AEEKSSAVLQ

-827 DYAFYRK
+827 DYAFYQK
-834 DLRVCRLPQ
+834 NLRICKLPK
-843 NIVYIGRNAFSRC
+843 NIVYIGQYALGECRN
-856 SRLTDMDIPEKVQE
+856 LTNMDIPKSVQGIGNYAFGNCGKLKDVE
-870 IGDAAFEGCNRLEN
+870 FHNGLEWIGDYSFGY
-884 VKFSEGLEFIRSEA
+884 
-898 FAECALHDTIIFPR
+898 CALHDTIVFPQ
-912 TLKHISYSAF
+912 TLKRVLSGAF
-922 RSNGLRAVK
+922 QDNSNLK
-931 FPTGLEQI
+931 
-939 EGAAF
+939 
-944 SYCSGLS
+944 S
-951 EVRFPSSILNVGSD
+951 VRFPIGLEYISSY
-965 AFGNCDNIKD
+965 AFGGCYGMSEIRFPASVLSVGGEAFRGCDSIRD

-980 IDPLQL
+980 IDPFDL
-986 DQTTFSAEVFK
+986 DQNTFTADVFLK
-997 NATLHVPE
+997 ATLHVPE
-1005 TAQNN
+1005 TAQDN
-1010 YYWDTQWSQFPSIVM
+1010 YYWNTQWSQFQGRLVT

-1045 PRLEGGT
+1045 PRLEGDTISGT
-1052 IFGIGEVQGPDA
+1052 GEVQGPDA

-1100 QGNKDGHCNI
+1100 QGDKDGHCNI

-1159 GRGGWKDWTA
+1159 GRGGWKDWA
-1169 DKLTAGVG
+1169 AGKLTAGVG

-1195 KFDGD
+1195 KFDGE

-1333 ARKREA
+1333 ARKRET

-1418 DYMFSSEAGTFH
+1418 DYVFSSEAGTFH

-1454 VDVENGTIAVSGS
+1454 VDVENGTIAVSGAA
-1467 DGLRT
+1467 GLRT

-1480 LMGTIDG
+1480 LMGIIDG
-1487 NGCLDVRPGVYVVNV
+1487 NGSLDVRPGVYVVNV

>member
-52 IPETVEYDG
+52 IPDSVEYDDV
-61 QHYVVDS
+61 YLEVDS
-68 IGEWAFNSCSGLMSV
+68 ISEYAFQKSESLSSIVLPKSLTSIGESAFSGCSGL
-83 KLPEKLRAIGSL
+83 
-95 AFTDCYG
+95 D
-102 LTSISFPVSLKV
+102 SISLP
-114 IGSGAFQNCEGL
+114 EGL
-126 TSVVFPEGLTAVGDG
+126 TSVESHSFSWCTNLKSVSFPEGLTSIGFG
-141 AFYGCDKLDSLSF
+141 AFNRCGNLTSLVF
-154 PASMKMINWTA
+154 PASLTSISDNAFNWCSNVDTLSFLGRMDSINWNA
-165 FCTHRGNYGNSCSC
+165 FTDGNSANQN
-179 EHIRYVDVKDLHTW
+179 IKRVYINDLSTW
-193 MNSVRYIGRE
+193 LNSQRYIDIKIVGYE
-203 QNPGFHLY
+203 ALSAPEAVLY
-211 FPKAHLYIGGKLL
+211 LDGKLL
-224 THVVIPGDVTEI
+224 TDMVVPEGVKEI
-236 KPYTFSGMDCIK
+236 KPYTFYGMDSIRSVTLPK
-248 TVSMQKGVENV
+248 T
-259 GILAFSGCRNLSS
+259 
-272 VSFSEGLKEISS
+272 LKNIAKS
-284 NAFKN
+284 
-289 CASLSSVFFS
+289 
-299 EGLEKIDNY
+299 

-313 GSLTSVAFPEGLT
+313 VSLTSVAFPEGLT

-380 HTWINSVRYVKLEYG
+380 HTWINSERWNYREYD
-395 SPHLYFP
+395 SHTFFPHAQLY
-402 KAHLYMGGKLLTHVV
+402 LDGTLLTKIVV
-417 IPGDVTEIKPYTF
+417 PEGVEEIKSNTF
-430 SGMDCI
+430 WG
-436 KTVSMQK
+436 
-443 GVENVGILAFSGCR
+443 
-457 NLSSVSF
+457 
-464 SEGLKEISSNAF
+464 
-476 KNCASLSSVF
+476 
-486 FSEGLEKID
+486 
-495 NYAFENC
+495 
-502 GSLTSVAFPEGLTGI
+502 
-517 EDAAFYGCDKLDSLS
+517 LDSLV
-532 FPASMKTINWT
+532 
-543 AFCTHRGNYGDSCSC
+543 Y
-558 EHIRYVNVKDLH
+558 
-570 TWINSVRYVKLEY
+570 
-583 GSPHLYFPKAHL
+583 
-595 YMGGKLLTH
+595 
-604 VVIPDDIA
+604 
-612 EVKPY
+612 
-617 TFSGMDS
+617 
-624 IRTVSM
+624 
-630 QKGVEN
+630 
-636 VGKQVFSGCRNLSF
+636 
-650 VSFSDGFEE
+650 
-659 IGEYAFNGCNSLHS
+659 

-680 KKLGYSAFNDQGVEI
+680 KKLGHSIFNDQGVDVD
-695 ELYALVPPIGGSSSL
+695 LYALVPPQL
-710 GDNLVYVPESSIEAY
+710 EGDNPFGENLVYVPESSIEAY

-1200 NRDILLQSH
+1200 NRDILLQGH

-1403 LKDKLTGASHDFSEG
+1403 LKDKLTGASHDFFEG

>member
-11 VLLGLFEVQAY
+11 VLLGLSKVQAY

-37 AVVVSGDVSYSGDVV
+37 AVVVSGGSVMYSGDVV
-52 IPETVEYDG
+52 IPETVEFGG

-68 IGEWAFNSCSGLMSV
+68 IGEWAFNACSGLMSV
-83 KLPEKLRAIGSL
+83 KLPEKLRVIGRL
-95 AFTDCYG
+95 AFVDCYG
-102 LTSISFPVSLKV
+102 LTSISFPASLKV
-114 IGSGAFQNCEGL
+114 IGDGAFQNCDGL
-126 TSVVFPEGLTAVGDG
+126 TSLSFPEGMTQIGDGAFQRCGRLETLFFPSTMKSIDWGVFCESHENEYGGGECTCDSIRRIEIKGIATWFNSNRFTERNHHVAAPYADLYVNGDLLTDIVLPDTMARIRPALFYGCKKLHSVVFPNNL
-141 AFYGCDKLDSLSF
+141 K
-154 PASMKMINWTA
+154 
-165 FCTHRGNYGNSCSC
+165 
-179 EHIRYVDVKDLHTW
+179 
-193 MNSVRYIGRE
+193 
-203 QNPGFHLY
+203 
-211 FPKAHLYIGGKLL
+211 
-224 THVVIPGDVTEI
+224 VID
-236 KPYTFSGMDCIK
+236 DC
-248 TVSMQKGVENV
+248 
-259 GILAFSGCRNLSS
+259 
-272 VSFSEGLKEISS
+272 
-284 NAFKN
+284 
-289 CASLSSVFFS
+289 
-299 EGLEKIDNY
+299 

-313 GSLTSVAFPEGLT
+313 TGIENLELPQGLDSIKSSAFSRCKGVKYVNLPQELKYIGMMAFGSCTELISVSFPNKLENIAYGAFESCKSLQSVVLPEGLKSIESCAFQNCISLTSVKLPSTLRFIGDCAFNQ
-326 GIEDAAFYG
+326 
-335 CDKLDSLSFPAS
+335 C
-347 MKTIN
+347 
-352 WTAFCTHRGNYGD
+352 
-365 SCSCEHIRYVNVKDL
+365 
-380 HTWINSVRYVKLEYG
+380 
-395 SPHLYFP
+395 
-402 KAHLYMGGKLLTHVV
+402 
-417 IPGDVTEIKPYTF
+417 
-430 SGMDCI
+430 
-436 KTVSMQK
+436 
-443 GVENVGILAFSGCR
+443 NVG
-457 NLSSVSF
+457 
-464 SEGLKEISSNAF
+464 
-476 KNCASLSSVF
+476 
-486 FSEGLEKID
+486 
-495 NYAFENC
+495 FE
-502 GSLTSVAFPEGLTGI
+502 F
-517 EDAAFYGCDKLDSLS
+517 
-532 FPASMKTINWT
+532 
-543 AFCTHRGNYGDSCSC
+543 
-558 EHIRYVNVKDLH
+558 
-570 TWINSVRYVKLEY
+570 
-583 GSPHLYFPKAHL
+583 
-595 YMGGKLLTH
+595 
-604 VVIPDDIA
+604 
-612 EVKPY
+612 
-617 TFSGMDS
+617 
-624 IRTVSM
+624 
-630 QKGVEN
+630 
-636 VGKQVFSGCRNLSF
+636 
-650 VSFSDGFEE
+650 
-659 IGEYAFNGCNSLHS
+659 
-673 VKLPASI
+673 ASI
-680 KKLGYSAFNDQGVEI
+680 
-695 ELYALVPPIGGSSSL
+695 VPPTIEGMNPL
-710 GDNLVYVPESSIEAY
+710 GDEDNLLYVPEEGIEAY
-725 RTAWSDKVNDILCLG
+725 RTAWSDKVNDILCLE
-740 RQHDWDVTVE
+740 RQHDWDVMVE
-750 AEDKSSAVLQ
+750 AEEKSSAVLQ

-793 KMTCLREL
+793 KMTSLREL

-834 DLRVCRLPQ
+834 ELRVCKLPQ
-843 NIVYIGRNAFSRC
+843 SITYIGQSAFSECRK
-856 SRLTDMDIPEKVQE
+856 LTGMDIPEKVQE
-870 IGDAAFEGCNRLEN
+870 IGYAAFTGCNCLKE
-884 VKFSEGLEFIRSEA
+884 VEFHEGLERIGSEG
-898 FAECALHDTIIFPR
+898 FSNCALQDTIVFPQ
-912 TLKHISYSAF
+912 TLKHISYNAF
-922 RSNGLRAVK
+922 GMNGSLKAVK
-931 FPTGLEQI
+931 FPVGLESI
-939 EGAAF
+939 ESRAF
-944 SYCSGLS
+944 NNCSGLS
-951 EVRFPSSILNVGSD
+951 EVRFPASVLSVGSD
-965 AFGNCDNIKD
+965 AFMMCDNIKD

-997 NATLHVPE
+997 NAMLHVPE

-1045 PRLEGGT
+1045 PRLEGDTISGT
-1052 IFGIGEVQGPDA
+1052 GEVQGPDA

-1100 QGNKDGHCNI
+1100 QGDKDGHCNI

-1159 GRGGWKDWTA
+1159 GRGGWKDWA
-1169 DKLTAGVG
+1169 AGKLTAGVG

-1195 KFDGD
+1195 KFDGE

-1418 DYMFSSEAGTFH
+1418 DYVFSSEAGTFH

-1454 VDVENGTIAVSGS
+1454 VDVENGTIAVSGAA
-1467 DGLRT
+1467 GLRT

-1480 LMGTIDG
+1480 LMGIIDG
-1487 NGCLDVRPGVYVVNV
+1487 NGSLDVRPGVYVVNV

>member
-1 MKKIFLLLWF
+1 MIDDCAFENCTGIENLEF
-11 VLLGLFEVQAY
+11 PQGL
-22 QFEKNGIYYDIVNGK
+22 
-37 AVVVSGDVSYSGDVV
+37 
-52 IPETVEYDG
+52 
-61 QHYVVDS
+61 DS
-68 IGEWAFNSCSGLMSV
+68 I
-83 KLPEKLRAIGSL
+83 RSL
-95 AFTDCYG
+95 AF
-102 LTSISFPVSLKV
+102 SR
-114 IGSGAFQNCEGL
+114 CEGL
-126 TSVVFPEGLTAVGDG
+126 KDIQFPDRLEGIGVSAFFGCKSLTSVIFPNGLSTIEEFAFSECKGLVSVVFPEGLTEIRDG
-141 AFYGCDKLDSLSF
+141 AFTHCDKLDSLSF
-154 PASMKMINWTA
+154 PASMEAINWNA
-165 FCTHRGNYGNSCSC
+165 FCENDIWAEHDITCK
-179 EHIRYVDVKDLHTW
+179 HIRYVDVKDLRTW
-193 MNSVRYIGRE
+193 VNSERLLE
-203 QNPGFHLY
+203 NEWHNHHLKVPY
-211 FPKAHLYIGGKLL
+211 AQLYLNGKLL
-224 THVVIPGDVTEI
+224 KEAIVPEGVEDI
-236 KPYTFSGMDCIK
+236 KPYTFY
-248 TVSMQKGVENV
+248 GV
-259 GILAFSGCRNLSS
+259 
-272 VSFSEGLKEISS
+272 
-284 NAFKN
+284 
-289 CASLSSVFFS
+289 
-299 EGLEKIDNY
+299 D
-308 AFENC
+308 
-313 GSLTSVAFPEGLT
+313 SLTSV
-326 GIEDAAFYG
+326 
-335 CDKLDSLSFPAS
+335 KLPS
-347 MKTIN
+347 
-352 WTAFCTHRGNYGD
+352 
-365 SCSCEHIRYVNVKDL
+365 
-380 HTWINSVRYVKLEYG
+380 SVR
-395 SPHLYFP
+395 S
-402 KAHLYMGGKLLTHVV
+402 
-417 IPGDVTEIKPYTF
+417 IGD
-430 SGMDCI
+430 
-436 KTVSMQK
+436 
-443 GVENVGILAFSGCR
+443 
-457 NLSSVSF
+457 
-464 SEGLKEISSNAF
+464 
-476 KNCASLSSVF
+476 
-486 FSEGLEKID
+486 
-495 NYAFENC
+495 
-502 GSLTSVAFPEGLTGI
+502 
-517 EDAAFYGCDKLDSLS
+517 
-532 FPASMKTINWT
+532 
-543 AFCTHRGNYGDSCSC
+543 
-558 EHIRYVNVKDLH
+558 
-570 TWINSVRYVKLEY
+570 
-583 GSPHLYFPKAHL
+583 
-595 YMGGKLLTH
+595 
-604 VVIPDDIA
+604 
-612 EVKPY
+612 
-617 TFSGMDS
+617 
-624 IRTVSM
+624 
-630 QKGVEN
+630 
-636 VGKQVFSGCRNLSF
+636 
-650 VSFSDGFEE
+650 
-659 IGEYAFNGCNSLHS
+659 
-673 VKLPASI
+673 
-680 KKLGYSAFNDQGVEI
+680 SAFNQRNVEVVFASAI
-695 ELYALVPPIGGSSSL
+695 PPVRGSIGSL
-710 GDNLVYVPESSIEAY
+710 GEENLLYVPEEAIEAY

-884 VKFSEGLEFIRSEA
+884 VKFSERLEFIRSEA

-951 EVRFPSSILNVGSD
+951 EVRFPSSVLNVGSD

-1045 PRLEGGT
+1045 PRLEGDT
-1052 IFGIGEVQGPDA
+1052 IPGPGEVQGPDA

-1195 KFDGD
+1195 KFDGE

-1271 PNAEDGITFHAAHR
+1271 PNAEDAITFHAAHR

-1290 SEAARRANVAPRRMR
+1290 SEATRRANVAPRQMR

-1333 ARKREA
+1333 ARRREA

-1418 DYMFSSEAGTFH
+1418 DYAFFSEAGTFH

-1454 VDVENGTIAVSGS
+1454 VDVENGTIAVSGA

>member
-11 VLLGLFEVQAY
+11 VLLGLSKVQAY

-37 AVVVSGDVSYSGDVV
+37 AVVVSGGSVMYSGDVV
-52 IPETVEYDG
+52 IPETVEFGG

-68 IGEWAFNSCSGLMSV
+68 IGEWAFNACSGLMSV
-83 KLPEKLRAIGSL
+83 KLPEKLRVIGRL
-95 AFTDCYG
+95 AFVDCYG
-102 LTSISFPVSLKV
+102 LTSISFPASLKV
-114 IGSGAFQNCEGL
+114 IGDGAFENCTGIENLELPQGLDSIKSSAFSRCKGVKYVNLPQELKYIGMMAFGSCTELISVSFPNKLENIAYGAFESCKSLQSVVLPEGLKSIESCAFQNC
-126 TSVVFPEGLTAVGDG
+126 
-141 AFYGCDKLDSLSF
+141 
-154 PASMKMINWTA
+154 I
-165 FCTHRGNYGNSCSC
+165 
-179 EHIRYVDVKDLHTW
+179 
-193 MNSVRYIGRE
+193 
-203 QNPGFHLY
+203 
-211 FPKAHLYIGGKLL
+211 
-224 THVVIPGDVTEI
+224 
-236 KPYTFSGMDCIK
+236 
-248 TVSMQKGVENV
+248 
-259 GILAFSGCRNLSS
+259 
-272 VSFSEGLKEISS
+272 
-284 NAFKN
+284 
-289 CASLSSVFFS
+289 
-299 EGLEKIDNY
+299 
-308 AFENC
+308 
-313 GSLTSVAFPEGLT
+313 SLTSVKLPSTLRFIGDCAFNQ
-326 GIEDAAFYG
+326 
-335 CDKLDSLSFPAS
+335 C
-347 MKTIN
+347 
-352 WTAFCTHRGNYGD
+352 
-365 SCSCEHIRYVNVKDL
+365 
-380 HTWINSVRYVKLEYG
+380 
-395 SPHLYFP
+395 
-402 KAHLYMGGKLLTHVV
+402 
-417 IPGDVTEIKPYTF
+417 
-430 SGMDCI
+430 
-436 KTVSMQK
+436 
-443 GVENVGILAFSGCR
+443 NVG
-457 NLSSVSF
+457 
-464 SEGLKEISSNAF
+464 
-476 KNCASLSSVF
+476 
-486 FSEGLEKID
+486 
-495 NYAFENC
+495 FE
-502 GSLTSVAFPEGLTGI
+502 F
-517 EDAAFYGCDKLDSLS
+517 
-532 FPASMKTINWT
+532 
-543 AFCTHRGNYGDSCSC
+543 
-558 EHIRYVNVKDLH
+558 
-570 TWINSVRYVKLEY
+570 
-583 GSPHLYFPKAHL
+583 
-595 YMGGKLLTH
+595 
-604 VVIPDDIA
+604 
-612 EVKPY
+612 
-617 TFSGMDS
+617 
-624 IRTVSM
+624 
-630 QKGVEN
+630 
-636 VGKQVFSGCRNLSF
+636 
-650 VSFSDGFEE
+650 
-659 IGEYAFNGCNSLHS
+659 
-673 VKLPASI
+673 ASI
-680 KKLGYSAFNDQGVEI
+680 
-695 ELYALVPPIGGSSSL
+695 VPPTIEGMNPL
-710 GDNLVYVPESSIEAY
+710 GDEDNLLYVPEEGIEAY
-725 RTAWSDKVNDILCLG
+725 RTAWSDKVNDILCLE
-740 RQHDWDVTVE
+740 RQHDWDVMVE
-750 AEDKSSAVLQ
+750 AEEKSSAVLQ

-793 KMTCLREL
+793 KMTSLREL

-834 DLRVCRLPQ
+834 ELRVCKLPQ
-843 NIVYIGRNAFSRC
+843 SITYIGQSAFSECRK
-856 SRLTDMDIPEKVQE
+856 LTGMDIPEKVQE
-870 IGDAAFEGCNRLEN
+870 IGYAAFTGCNCLKE
-884 VKFSEGLEFIRSEA
+884 VEFHEGLERIGSEG
-898 FAECALHDTIIFPR
+898 FSNCALQDTIVFPQ
-912 TLKHISYSAF
+912 TLKHISYNAF
-922 RSNGLRAVK
+922 GMNGSLKAVK
-931 FPTGLEQI
+931 FPVGLESI
-939 EGAAF
+939 ESSAF
-944 SYCSGLS
+944 NNCSGLS
-951 EVRFPSSILNVGSD
+951 EVRFPASVLSVGSD
-965 AFGNCDNIKD
+965 AFMMCDNIKD

-997 NATLHVPE
+997 NAMLHVPE

-1045 PRLEGGT
+1045 PRLEGDTISGT
-1052 IFGIGEVQGPDA
+1052 GEVQGPDA

-1100 QGNKDGHCNI
+1100 QGDKDGHCNI

-1159 GRGGWKDWTA
+1159 GRGGWKDWA
-1169 DKLTAGVG
+1169 AGKLTAGVG

-1195 KFDGD
+1195 KFDGE

-1418 DYMFSSEAGTFH
+1418 DYVFSSEAGTFH

-1454 VDVENGTIAVSGS
+1454 VDVENGTIAVSGAA
-1467 DGLRT
+1467 GLRT

-1480 LMGTIDG
+1480 LMGIIDG
-1487 NGCLDVRPGVYVVNV
+1487 NGSLDVRPGVYVVNV

>member
-1 MKKIFLLLWF
+1 M
-11 VLLGLFEVQAY
+11 
-22 QFEKNGIYYDIVNGK
+22 
-37 AVVVSGDVSYSGDVV
+37 
-52 IPETVEYDG
+52 T
-61 QHYVVDS
+61 
-68 IGEWAFNSCSGLMSV
+68 
-83 KLPEKLRAIGSL
+83 SL
-95 AFTDCYG
+95 
-102 LTSISFPVSLKV
+102 SFPEGMTQ
-114 IGSGAFQNCEGL
+114 IGDGAFQRCGRLETLFFPSTMKSIDWGVFCESHENEYGGGECTCDSIRRIEIKGIATWFNSNRFTERNHHVAAPYADLYVNGDLL
-126 TSVVFPEGLTAVGDG
+126 TDIVLPDTMARIRPALFYGCKKLHSVVFPNNLKVIDDCAFENCTGIENLELPQGLDSIKSSAFSGCKRLKDMHLPQELKYIGMGAFGGCEELISVSFPRKLENIAYGAFDGCKSLTSVIFPEGLKTIGDY
-141 AFYGCDKLDSLSF
+141 AFANCDKLDSLSF
-154 PASMKMINWTA
+154 PASLNTINWNA
-165 FCTHRGNYGNSCSC
+165 FCTHWSYDSPCCC

-193 MNSVRYIGRE
+193 VNSDCRYDTYDRVY
-203 QNPGFHLY
+203 L
-211 FPKAHLYIGGKLL
+211 PKAQLYLDGTLL
-224 THVVIPGDVTEI
+224 TEAVIPEGVEEI
-236 KPYTFSGMDCIK
+236 KPYTF
-248 TVSMQKGVENV
+248 
-259 GILAFSGCRNLSS
+259 
-272 VSFSEGLKEISS
+272 
-284 NAFKN
+284 
-289 CASLSSVFFS
+289 
-299 EGLEKIDNY
+299 Y
-308 AFENC
+308 
-313 GSLTSVAFPEGLT
+313 
-326 GIEDAAFYG
+326 
-335 CDKLDSLSFPAS
+335 
-347 MKTIN
+347 
-352 WTAFCTHRGNYGD
+352 
-365 SCSCEHIRYVNVKDL
+365 
-380 HTWINSVRYVKLEYG
+380 
-395 SPHLYFP
+395 
-402 KAHLYMGGKLLTHVV
+402 
-417 IPGDVTEIKPYTF
+417 
-430 SGMDCI
+430 
-436 KTVSMQK
+436 
-443 GVENVGILAFSGCR
+443 
-457 NLSSVSF
+457 
-464 SEGLKEISSNAF
+464 
-476 KNCASLSSVF
+476 
-486 FSEGLEKID
+486 
-495 NYAFENC
+495 
-502 GSLTSVAFPEGLTGI
+502 
-517 EDAAFYGCDKLDSLS
+517 
-532 FPASMKTINWT
+532 
-543 AFCTHRGNYGDSCSC
+543 
-558 EHIRYVNVKDLH
+558 
-570 TWINSVRYVKLEY
+570 
-583 GSPHLYFPKAHL
+583 
-595 YMGGKLLTH
+595 
-604 VVIPDDIA
+604 
-612 EVKPY
+612 
-617 TFSGMDS
+617 GMDS
-624 IRTVSM
+624 LALVRLPTSIN
-630 QKGVEN
+630 K
-636 VGKQVFSGCRNLSF
+636 
-650 VSFSDGFEE
+650 
-659 IGEYAFNGCNSLHS
+659 IGMFAFN
-673 VKLPASI
+673 A
-680 KKLGYSAFNDQGVEI
+680 QGVEF
-695 ELYALVPPIGGSSSL
+695 ELYALVPPQRESSSL
-710 GDNLVYVPESSIEAY
+710 GENLVYVPESCIEVY
-725 RTAWSDKVNDILCLG
+725 RTAWSDKVNDILCLE

-750 AEDKSSAVLQ
+750 AEEKSSAVLQ

-827 DYAFYRK
+827 DYAFYQK
-834 DLRVCRLPQ
+834 NLRICKLPK
-843 NIVYIGRNAFSRC
+843 NIVYIGQYALGECRN
-856 SRLTDMDIPEKVQE
+856 LTNMDIPKSVQGIGNYAFGNCGKLKDVE
-870 IGDAAFEGCNRLEN
+870 FHNGLEWIGDYSFGY
-884 VKFSEGLEFIRSEA
+884 
-898 FAECALHDTIIFPR
+898 CALHDTIVFPQ
-912 TLKHISYSAF
+912 TLKRVLSGAF
-922 RSNGLRAVK
+922 QDNSNLK
-931 FPTGLEQI
+931 
-939 EGAAF
+939 
-944 SYCSGLS
+944 S
-951 EVRFPSSILNVGSD
+951 VRFPIGLEYISSY
-965 AFGNCDNIKD
+965 AFGGCYGMSEIRFPASVLSVGGEAFRGCDSIRD

-980 IDPLQL
+980 IDPFDL
-986 DQTTFSAEVFK
+986 DQNTFTADVFLK
-997 NATLHVPE
+997 ATLHVPE
-1005 TAQNN
+1005 TAQDN
-1010 YYWDTQWSQFPSIVM
+1010 YYWNTQWSQFQGRLVT

-1040 IDEET
+1040 IYEET
-1045 PRLEGGT
+1045 PRLEGDT
-1052 IFGIGEVQGPDA
+1052 IPGIGEVQGPDA

-1100 QGNKDGHCNI
+1100 QGDKDGHCNI

-1142 DGSYV
+1142 AGSYV

-1159 GRGGWKDWTA
+1159 GRGGWKDWA
-1169 DKLTAGVG
+1169 AGKLTAGVG

-1195 KFDGD
+1195 KFDGE

-1333 ARKREA
+1333 ARKRET

-1418 DYMFSSEAGTFH
+1418 DYVFSSEAGTFH

-1454 VDVENGTIAVSGS
+1454 VDVENGTIAVSGA

-1487 NGCLDVRPGVYVVNV
+1487 NGSLDVRPGVYVVNV
-1502 GGQARK
+1502 GGQVRK

>member
-1 MKKIFLLLWF
+1 MTSLSFPEGITQIGDGAFQRCGRLETLFFPSTMKSIDWGVFCESHENEYGGGECTCDSIRRIEIKGIATWFNSNRFTERNHHVAAPYADLYVNGDLLT
-11 VLLGLFEVQAY
+11 
-22 QFEKNGIYYDIVNGK
+22 DIVLPDTMARIRPALFYGCK
-37 AVVVSGDVSYSGDVV
+37 KLHSVVFPNNLKVIDDCAFENCTGIENLELPQGLDCIKSSAFSRCKGVKYVNLPQELKYIGMMAFGSCTELISVSFPNKLENIAYGAFESCKSLQSVV
-52 IPETVEYDG
+52 LPEG
-61 QHYVVDS
+61 LKS
-68 IGEWAFNSCSGLMSV
+68 IESCAFQNCISLTSV
-83 KLPEKLRAIGSL
+83 KLPSTLRFIDDC
-95 AFTDCYG
+95 AFNQC
-102 LTSISFPVSLKV
+102 
-114 IGSGAFQNCEGL
+114 
-126 TSVVFPEGLTAVGDG
+126 
-141 AFYGCDKLDSLSF
+141 
-154 PASMKMINWTA
+154 
-165 FCTHRGNYGNSCSC
+165 
-179 EHIRYVDVKDLHTW
+179 
-193 MNSVRYIGRE
+193 
-203 QNPGFHLY
+203 
-211 FPKAHLYIGGKLL
+211 
-224 THVVIPGDVTEI
+224 
-236 KPYTFSGMDCIK
+236 
-248 TVSMQKGVENV
+248 NV
-259 GILAFSGCRNLSS
+259 G
-272 VSFSEGLKEISS
+272 
-284 NAFKN
+284 
-289 CASLSSVFFS
+289 
-299 EGLEKIDNY
+299 
-308 AFENC
+308 FE
-313 GSLTSVAFPEGLT
+313 F
-326 GIEDAAFYG
+326 
-335 CDKLDSLSFPAS
+335 
-347 MKTIN
+347 
-352 WTAFCTHRGNYGD
+352 
-365 SCSCEHIRYVNVKDL
+365 
-380 HTWINSVRYVKLEYG
+380 
-395 SPHLYFP
+395 
-402 KAHLYMGGKLLTHVV
+402 
-417 IPGDVTEIKPYTF
+417 
-430 SGMDCI
+430 
-436 KTVSMQK
+436 
-443 GVENVGILAFSGCR
+443 
-457 NLSSVSF
+457 
-464 SEGLKEISSNAF
+464 
-476 KNCASLSSVF
+476 
-486 FSEGLEKID
+486 
-495 NYAFENC
+495 
-502 GSLTSVAFPEGLTGI
+502 
-517 EDAAFYGCDKLDSLS
+517 
-532 FPASMKTINWT
+532 
-543 AFCTHRGNYGDSCSC
+543 
-558 EHIRYVNVKDLH
+558 
-570 TWINSVRYVKLEY
+570 
-583 GSPHLYFPKAHL
+583 
-595 YMGGKLLTH
+595 
-604 VVIPDDIA
+604 
-612 EVKPY
+612 
-617 TFSGMDS
+617 
-624 IRTVSM
+624 
-630 QKGVEN
+630 
-636 VGKQVFSGCRNLSF
+636 
-650 VSFSDGFEE
+650 
-659 IGEYAFNGCNSLHS
+659 
-673 VKLPASI
+673 ASI
-680 KKLGYSAFNDQGVEI
+680 
-695 ELYALVPPIGGSSSL
+695 VPPTIEGMNPL
-710 GDNLVYVPESSIEAY
+710 GDEDNLLYVPEEGIEAY
-725 RTAWSDKVNDILCLG
+725 RTAWSDKVNDILCLE
-740 RQHDWDVTVE
+740 RQHDWDVMVE
-750 AEDKSSAVLQ
+750 AEEKSSAVLQ

-793 KMTCLREL
+793 KMTSLREL

-808 VYNPYEHYQGY
+808 VYNPYEHYQGC

-834 DLRVCRLPQ
+834 ELRVCKLPKS
-843 NIVYIGRNAFSRC
+843 ITYIGQSAFSEC
-856 SRLTDMDIPEKVQE
+856 HRLTSMDIPEKVQE
-870 IGDAAFEGCNRLEN
+870 IGSLAFYYCNQLKE
-884 VKFSEGLEFIRSEA
+884 VSFQEGLERIGGVA
-898 FAECALHDTIIFPR
+898 FSDCALHDTIVFPQ
-912 TLKHISYSAF
+912 TLKYIYSNAF
-922 RSNGLRAVK
+922 ENNICLSAVK
-931 FPTGLEQI
+931 FPVGLEYI
-939 EGAAF
+939 ESRAF
-944 SYCSGLS
+944 NNCRCLS
-951 EVRFPSSILNVGSD
+951 EVRFPASVLSVGSA
-965 AFGNCDNIKD
+965 AFEYCNSIKD

-1045 PRLEGGT
+1045 PRLEGDTISGT
-1052 IFGIGEVQGPDA
+1052 GEVQGPDA

-1100 QGNKDGHCNI
+1100 QGDKDGHCNI

-1147 LRWYDGAERAQH
+1147 LRWYDGAERAQY
-1159 GRGGWKDWTA
+1159 GRGGWKDWA
-1169 DKLTAGVG
+1169 AGKLTAGVG

-1195 KFDGD
+1195 KFDGE
-1200 NRDILLQSH
+1200 NRDILLQNH

-1339 YEVGCDAAKFMAE
+1339 YEVDCDAAKFMAE

-1418 DYMFSSEAGTFH
+1418 DYVFSSEAGTFH

-1454 VDVENGTIAVSGS
+1454 VDVENGTIAVSGAA
-1467 DGLRT
+1467 GLRT

-1480 LMGTIDG
+1480 LMGIIDG
-1487 NGCLDVRPGVYVVNV
+1487 NGSLDVRPGVYVVNV

-1508 VVVR
+1508 VVV

>member
-11 VLLGLFEVQAY
+11 VLLGLSKVQAY
-22 QFEKNGIYYDIVNGK
+22 EFEKNGIYYDIVKDK
-37 AVVVSGDVSYSGDVV
+37 AVVVTGDVGYSGDVV
-52 IPETVEYDG
+52 IPDSVEYYG
-61 QHYVVDS
+61 HYYVVDS
-68 IGEWAFNSCSGLMSV
+68 IGGTVFQYSKITSV
-83 KLPEKLRAIGSL
+83 RLPNQLRAIGSA
-95 AFTDCYG
+95 AFAYCSG
-102 LTSISFPVSLKV
+102 LTSISFPGSLRC
-114 IGSGAFQNCEGL
+114 IGGGAFQYCTGL
-126 TSVVFPEGLTAVGDG
+126 TALSFPEGMTQIGNG
-141 AFYGCDKLDSLSF
+141 AFYGCGRLETISFPSTMKSIDWGVFCESHENEYGGGECTCDSIRRIEIKDIATWFNSNRFTERNHHVAAPYADLYVNGDLLTDIVLPDTMARIRPALFYGCKKLHSVVFPNNLKVIDDCAFENCTGIENLELPQGLDS
-154 PASMKMINWTA
+154 
-165 FCTHRGNYGNSCSC
+165 
-179 EHIRYVDVKDLHTW
+179 
-193 MNSVRYIGRE
+193 
-203 QNPGFHLY
+203 
-211 FPKAHLYIGGKLL
+211 
-224 THVVIPGDVTEI
+224 I
-236 KPYTFSGMDCIK
+236 KS
-248 TVSMQKGVENV
+248 S
-259 GILAFSGCRNLSS
+259 AFSGCKRLKDMHLPQELKYIGMMAFGSCTELIS
-272 VSFSEGLKEISS
+272 VSFPNKLENIAYGAFESCKSLQSVVLPEGLKSIESC
-284 NAFKN
+284 AFQN
-289 CASLSSVFFS
+289 C
-299 EGLEKIDNY
+299 I
-308 AFENC
+308 
-313 GSLTSVAFPEGLT
+313 SLTSVKLPSTLRFIGDCAFNQ
-326 GIEDAAFYG
+326 
-335 CDKLDSLSFPAS
+335 C
-347 MKTIN
+347 
-352 WTAFCTHRGNYGD
+352 
-365 SCSCEHIRYVNVKDL
+365 
-380 HTWINSVRYVKLEYG
+380 
-395 SPHLYFP
+395 
-402 KAHLYMGGKLLTHVV
+402 
-417 IPGDVTEIKPYTF
+417 
-430 SGMDCI
+430 
-436 KTVSMQK
+436 
-443 GVENVGILAFSGCR
+443 NVG
-457 NLSSVSF
+457 
-464 SEGLKEISSNAF
+464 
-476 KNCASLSSVF
+476 
-486 FSEGLEKID
+486 
-495 NYAFENC
+495 FE
-502 GSLTSVAFPEGLTGI
+502 F
-517 EDAAFYGCDKLDSLS
+517 
-532 FPASMKTINWT
+532 
-543 AFCTHRGNYGDSCSC
+543 
-558 EHIRYVNVKDLH
+558 
-570 TWINSVRYVKLEY
+570 
-583 GSPHLYFPKAHL
+583 
-595 YMGGKLLTH
+595 
-604 VVIPDDIA
+604 
-612 EVKPY
+612 
-617 TFSGMDS
+617 
-624 IRTVSM
+624 
-630 QKGVEN
+630 
-636 VGKQVFSGCRNLSF
+636 
-650 VSFSDGFEE
+650 
-659 IGEYAFNGCNSLHS
+659 
-673 VKLPASI
+673 ASI
-680 KKLGYSAFNDQGVEI
+680 
-695 ELYALVPPIGGSSSL
+695 VPPTIEGMNPL
-710 GDNLVYVPESSIEAY
+710 GDEDNLLYVPEEGIEAY
-725 RTAWSDKVNDILCLG
+725 RTAWSDKVNDILCLE

-750 AEDKSSAVLQ
+750 AEEKSSAVLQ

-793 KMTCLREL
+793 KMTSLREL
-801 DLTDAHV
+801 DLADAHV
-808 VYNPYEHYQGY
+808 VYNPYEHYQGC

-827 DYAFYRK
+827 DYAFCRK
-834 DLRVCRLPQ
+834 NLRICRLPKS
-843 NIVYIGRNAFSRC
+843 ITYIGQSAFSECRG
-856 SRLTDMDIPEKVQE
+856 LTSMDIPEKVQE
-870 IGDAAFEGCNRLEN
+870 VGSYTFYGCSNLEKVDFRDGLKEIGIYAFHGCNLQDTLVFPATLKNVWDNAFAGNNDLRTIKFPVGLEYIGDGAFVGCDE
-884 VKFSEGLEFIRSEA
+884 
-898 FAECALHDTIIFPR
+898 
-912 TLKHISYSAF
+912 
-922 RSNGLRAVK
+922 
-931 FPTGLEQI
+931 
-939 EGAAF
+939 
-944 SYCSGLS
+944 LS
-951 EVRFPSSILNVGSD
+951 EVRFPASVLNVERD
-965 AFGNCDNIKD
+965 AFRACDYIKD

-1045 PRLEGGT
+1045 PRLEGDTIPGT
-1052 IFGIGEVQGPDA
+1052 GEVQGPDA

-1100 QGNKDGHCNI
+1100 QGDKDGHCNI

-1159 GRGGWKDWTA
+1159 GRGGWKDWA
-1169 DKLTAGVG
+1169 AGKLTAGVG

-1195 KFDGD
+1195 KFDGE

-1333 ARKREA
+1333 ARKRET

-1418 DYMFSSEAGTFH
+1418 DYVFSSEAGTFH

-1454 VDVENGTIAVSGS
+1454 VDVENGTIAVSGA

-1480 LMGTIDG
+1480 LMGIIDG
-1487 NGCLDVRPGVYVVNV
+1487 NGSLDVRPGVYVVNV

>member
-11 VLLGLFEVQAY
+11 VLLGLSKVQAY

-37 AVVVSGDVSYSGDVV
+37 AVVVSGGSVMYSGDVV
-52 IPETVEYDG
+52 IPETVEFG
-61 QHYVVDS
+61 SQHYVVDS
-68 IGEWAFNSCSGLMSV
+68 IGEWAFNACSGLMSV
-83 KLPEKLRAIGSL
+83 KLPEKLRVIGRL
-95 AFTDCYG
+95 AFVDCYG
-102 LTSISFPVSLKV
+102 LTSISFPASLKV
-114 IGSGAFQNCEGL
+114 IGDGAFQNCDGL
-126 TSVVFPEGLTAVGDG
+126 TSLSFPEGMTQIGDGAFQRCGRLETLFFPSTMKSIDWGVFCESHENEYGGGECTCDSIRRIEIKGIATWFNSNRFTERNHHVAAPYADLYVNGDLLTDIVLPDTMARIRPALFYGCKKLHSVVFPNNL
-141 AFYGCDKLDSLSF
+141 K
-154 PASMKMINWTA
+154 
-165 FCTHRGNYGNSCSC
+165 
-179 EHIRYVDVKDLHTW
+179 
-193 MNSVRYIGRE
+193 
-203 QNPGFHLY
+203 
-211 FPKAHLYIGGKLL
+211 
-224 THVVIPGDVTEI
+224 VID
-236 KPYTFSGMDCIK
+236 DC
-248 TVSMQKGVENV
+248 
-259 GILAFSGCRNLSS
+259 
-272 VSFSEGLKEISS
+272 
-284 NAFKN
+284 
-289 CASLSSVFFS
+289 
-299 EGLEKIDNY
+299 

-313 GSLTSVAFPEGLT
+313 TGIENLELPQGLDSIKSSAFSRCKGVKYVNLPQELKYIGMMAFGSCTELISVSFPNKLENIAYGAFESCKSLQSVVLPEGLKSIESCAFQNCISLTSVKLPSTLRFIGDCAFNQ
-326 GIEDAAFYG
+326 
-335 CDKLDSLSFPAS
+335 C
-347 MKTIN
+347 
-352 WTAFCTHRGNYGD
+352 
-365 SCSCEHIRYVNVKDL
+365 
-380 HTWINSVRYVKLEYG
+380 
-395 SPHLYFP
+395 
-402 KAHLYMGGKLLTHVV
+402 
-417 IPGDVTEIKPYTF
+417 
-430 SGMDCI
+430 
-436 KTVSMQK
+436 
-443 GVENVGILAFSGCR
+443 NVG
-457 NLSSVSF
+457 
-464 SEGLKEISSNAF
+464 
-476 KNCASLSSVF
+476 
-486 FSEGLEKID
+486 
-495 NYAFENC
+495 FE
-502 GSLTSVAFPEGLTGI
+502 F
-517 EDAAFYGCDKLDSLS
+517 
-532 FPASMKTINWT
+532 
-543 AFCTHRGNYGDSCSC
+543 
-558 EHIRYVNVKDLH
+558 
-570 TWINSVRYVKLEY
+570 
-583 GSPHLYFPKAHL
+583 
-595 YMGGKLLTH
+595 
-604 VVIPDDIA
+604 
-612 EVKPY
+612 
-617 TFSGMDS
+617 
-624 IRTVSM
+624 
-630 QKGVEN
+630 
-636 VGKQVFSGCRNLSF
+636 
-650 VSFSDGFEE
+650 
-659 IGEYAFNGCNSLHS
+659 
-673 VKLPASI
+673 ASI
-680 KKLGYSAFNDQGVEI
+680 
-695 ELYALVPPIGGSSSL
+695 VPPTIEGMNPL
-710 GDNLVYVPESSIEAY
+710 GDEDNLLYVPEEGIEAY

-884 VKFSEGLEFIRSEA
+884 VKFSERLEFIRSEA

-951 EVRFPSSILNVGSD
+951 EVRFPSSVLNVGSD

-1045 PRLEGGT
+1045 PRLEGDTIPGT
-1052 IFGIGEVQGPDA
+1052 GEVQGPDA

-1195 KFDGD
+1195 KFDGE
-1200 NRDILLQSH
+1200 NRDILLQNH

-1339 YEVGCDAAKFMAE
+1339 YEVDCDAAKFMAE

-1418 DYMFSSEAGTFH
+1418 DYVFSSEAGTFH

-1454 VDVENGTIAVSGS
+1454 VDVENGTIAVSGAA
-1467 DGLRT
+1467 GLRT

-1480 LMGTIDG
+1480 LMGIIDG
-1487 NGCLDVRPGVYVVNV
+1487 NGSLDVRPGVYVVNV

-1508 VVVR
+1508 VVV

>member
-1 MKKIFLLLWF
+1 MARIRPALFYGCKKL
-11 VLLGLFEVQAY
+11 
-22 QFEKNGIYYDIVNGK
+22 
-37 AVVVSGDVSYSGDVV
+37 
-52 IPETVEYDG
+52 
-61 QHYVVDS
+61 H
-68 IGEWAFNSCSGLMSV
+68 
-83 KLPEKLRAIGSL
+83 
-95 AFTDCYG
+95 
-102 LTSISFPVSLKV
+102 
-114 IGSGAFQNCEGL
+114 
-126 TSVVFPEGLTAVGDG
+126 SVVFPNNLKVIDDCAFENCTGIENLELPQGLDSIKSSAFSGCKRLKDMHLPQELKYIGMGAFGGCEELISVSFPRKLENIAYGAFDGCKSLTSVIFPEGLKTIGDY
-141 AFYGCDKLDSLSF
+141 AFANCDKLDSLSF
-154 PASMKMINWTA
+154 PASLNTINWNA
-165 FCTHRGNYGNSCSC
+165 FCTHWSYDSPCCC

-193 MNSVRYIGRE
+193 VNSDCRYDTYNRVY
-203 QNPGFHLY
+203 L
-211 FPKAHLYIGGKLL
+211 PKAQLYLDGTLL
-224 THVVIPGDVTEI
+224 TEAVIPEGVEEI
-236 KPYTFSGMDCIK
+236 KPYTF
-248 TVSMQKGVENV
+248 
-259 GILAFSGCRNLSS
+259 
-272 VSFSEGLKEISS
+272 
-284 NAFKN
+284 
-289 CASLSSVFFS
+289 
-299 EGLEKIDNY
+299 Y
-308 AFENC
+308 
-313 GSLTSVAFPEGLT
+313 
-326 GIEDAAFYG
+326 
-335 CDKLDSLSFPAS
+335 
-347 MKTIN
+347 
-352 WTAFCTHRGNYGD
+352 
-365 SCSCEHIRYVNVKDL
+365 
-380 HTWINSVRYVKLEYG
+380 
-395 SPHLYFP
+395 
-402 KAHLYMGGKLLTHVV
+402 
-417 IPGDVTEIKPYTF
+417 
-430 SGMDCI
+430 
-436 KTVSMQK
+436 
-443 GVENVGILAFSGCR
+443 
-457 NLSSVSF
+457 
-464 SEGLKEISSNAF
+464 
-476 KNCASLSSVF
+476 
-486 FSEGLEKID
+486 
-495 NYAFENC
+495 
-502 GSLTSVAFPEGLTGI
+502 
-517 EDAAFYGCDKLDSLS
+517 
-532 FPASMKTINWT
+532 
-543 AFCTHRGNYGDSCSC
+543 
-558 EHIRYVNVKDLH
+558 
-570 TWINSVRYVKLEY
+570 
-583 GSPHLYFPKAHL
+583 
-595 YMGGKLLTH
+595 
-604 VVIPDDIA
+604 
-612 EVKPY
+612 
-617 TFSGMDS
+617 GMDS
-624 IRTVSM
+624 LALVRLPTSIN
-630 QKGVEN
+630 K
-636 VGKQVFSGCRNLSF
+636 
-650 VSFSDGFEE
+650 
-659 IGEYAFNGCNSLHS
+659 IGMFAFN
-673 VKLPASI
+673 A
-680 KKLGYSAFNDQGVEI
+680 QGVEF
-695 ELYALVPPIGGSSSL
+695 ELYALVPPQRESSSL
-710 GDNLVYVPESSIEAY
+710 GENLVYVPESCIEVY
-725 RTAWSDKVNDILCLG
+725 RTAWSDKVNDILCLE

-750 AEDKSSAVLQ
+750 AEEKSSAVLQ

-827 DYAFYRK
+827 DYAFYQK
-834 DLRVCRLPQ
+834 NLRICKLPK
-843 NIVYIGRNAFSRC
+843 NIVYIGQYALGECRN
-856 SRLTDMDIPEKVQE
+856 LTNMDIPKSVQGIGIYAFGNCGKLKDVE
-870 IGDAAFEGCNRLEN
+870 FHNGLEWIGDYSFGY
-884 VKFSEGLEFIRSEA
+884 
-898 FAECALHDTIIFPR
+898 CALHDTIVFPQ
-912 TLKHISYSAF
+912 TLKRVLSGAF
-922 RSNGLRAVK
+922 QDNSNLK
-931 FPTGLEQI
+931 
-939 EGAAF
+939 
-944 SYCSGLS
+944 S
-951 EVRFPSSILNVGSD
+951 VRFPIGLEYISSY
-965 AFGNCDNIKD
+965 AFGGCYGMSEIRFPASVLRVGGEAFRGCDSIRD

-980 IDPLQL
+980 IDPFDL
-986 DQTTFSAEVFK
+986 DQNTFTADVFLK
-997 NATLHVPE
+997 ATLHVPE
-1005 TAQNN
+1005 TVQDI
-1010 YYWDTQWSQFPSIVM
+1010 YYWNTQWSQFQGRLVT

-1045 PRLEGGT
+1045 PRLEGDTIPGT
-1052 IFGIGEVQGPDA
+1052 SEMQGPDA

-1100 QGNKDGHCNI
+1100 QGDKDGHCNI

-1159 GRGGWKDWTA
+1159 GRGGWKDWA
-1169 DKLTAGVG
+1169 AGKLTAGVG

-1195 KFDGD
+1195 KFDGE

-1290 SEAARRANVAPRRMR
+1290 SEAARRANVASRRMR

-1333 ARKREA
+1333 ARKRET

-1418 DYMFSSEAGTFH
+1418 DYVFSSEAGTFH

-1454 VDVENGTIAVSGS
+1454 VDVENGTIAVSGAA
-1467 DGLRT
+1467 GLRT

-1480 LMGTIDG
+1480 LMGIIDG
-1487 NGCLDVRPGVYVVNV
+1487 NDSLDVRPGVYVVNV

>member
-1 MKKIFLLLWF
+1 
-11 VLLGLFEVQAY
+11 
-22 QFEKNGIYYDIVNGK
+22 
-37 AVVVSGDVSYSGDVV
+37 
-52 IPETVEYDG
+52 
-61 QHYVVDS
+61 
-68 IGEWAFNSCSGLMSV
+68 
-83 KLPEKLRAIGSL
+83 
-95 AFTDCYG
+95 
-102 LTSISFPVSLKV
+102 
-114 IGSGAFQNCEGL
+114 
-126 TSVVFPEGLTAVGDG
+126 
-141 AFYGCDKLDSLSF
+141 
-154 PASMKMINWTA
+154 
-165 FCTHRGNYGNSCSC
+165 
-179 EHIRYVDVKDLHTW
+179 
-193 MNSVRYIGRE
+193 MN
-203 QNPGFHLY
+203 P
-211 FPKAHLYIGGKLL
+211 
-224 THVVIPGDVTEI
+224 
-236 KPYTFSGMDCIK
+236 
-248 TVSMQKGVENV
+248 
-259 GILAFSGCRNLSS
+259 
-272 VSFSEGLKEISS
+272 
-284 NAFKN
+284 
-289 CASLSSVFFS
+289 
-299 EGLEKIDNY
+299 
-308 AFENC
+308 
-313 GSLTSVAFPEGLT
+313 
-326 GIEDAAFYG
+326 
-335 CDKLDSLSFPAS
+335 
-347 MKTIN
+347 
-352 WTAFCTHRGNYGD
+352 
-365 SCSCEHIRYVNVKDL
+365 
-380 HTWINSVRYVKLEYG
+380 
-395 SPHLYFP
+395 
-402 KAHLYMGGKLLTHVV
+402 
-417 IPGDVTEIKPYTF
+417 
-430 SGMDCI
+430 
-436 KTVSMQK
+436 
-443 GVENVGILAFSGCR
+443 
-457 NLSSVSF
+457 
-464 SEGLKEISSNAF
+464 
-476 KNCASLSSVF
+476 
-486 FSEGLEKID
+486 
-495 NYAFENC
+495 
-502 GSLTSVAFPEGLTGI
+502 
-517 EDAAFYGCDKLDSLS
+517 
-532 FPASMKTINWT
+532 
-543 AFCTHRGNYGDSCSC
+543 
-558 EHIRYVNVKDLH
+558 
-570 TWINSVRYVKLEY
+570 
-583 GSPHLYFPKAHL
+583 
-595 YMGGKLLTH
+595 
-604 VVIPDDIA
+604 
-612 EVKPY
+612 
-617 TFSGMDS
+617 
-624 IRTVSM
+624 
-630 QKGVEN
+630 
-636 VGKQVFSGCRNLSF
+636 
-650 VSFSDGFEE
+650 
-659 IGEYAFNGCNSLHS
+659 
-673 VKLPASI
+673 
-680 KKLGYSAFNDQGVEI
+680 
-695 ELYALVPPIGGSSSL
+695 L
-710 GDNLVYVPESSIEAY
+710 GDEDNLLYVPEEGIEAY
-725 RTAWSDKVNDILCLG
+725 RTAWSDKVNDILCLE

-750 AEDKSSAVLQ
+750 AEEKSSAVLQ

-793 KMTCLREL
+793 KMTSLREL

-808 VYNPYEHYQGY
+808 VYNPYEHYQDC

-834 DLRVCRLPQ
+834 ELRVCKLPKS
-843 NIVYIGRNAFSRC
+843 VTYIGQYAFSECRK
-856 SRLTDMDIPEKVQE
+856 LTNMDIPEKVQE
-870 IGDAAFEGCNRLEN
+870 IGGYAFYGCNQLKE
-884 VKFSEGLEFIRSEA
+884 VGFQEGLERIGSDA
-898 FAECALHDTIIFPR
+898 FSNCALQDTIVFPQ
-912 TLKHISYSAF
+912 TLKHISYNAF
-922 RSNGLRAVK
+922 GMNGNLKAVK
-931 FPTGLEQI
+931 FPVGLEYI
-939 EGAAF
+939 EGSAF
-944 SYCSGLS
+944 NNCSGLS
-951 EVRFPSSILNVGSD
+951 EVRFPASVLSVGSA
-965 AFGNCDNIKD
+965 AFEYCNSIKD

-1010 YYWDTQWSQFPSIVM
+1010 YYWDTQWSQFPSIVT

-1045 PRLEGGT
+1045 PRLEGDTIPGT
-1052 IFGIGEVQGPDA
+1052 SEVQGPDA

-1100 QGNKDGHCNI
+1100 QGDKDGHCNI

-1159 GRGGWKDWTA
+1159 GRGGWKDWA
-1169 DKLTAGVG
+1169 AGKLTAGVG

-1195 KFDGD
+1195 KFDGE

-1333 ARKREA
+1333 ARKRET

-1418 DYMFSSEAGTFH
+1418 DYVFSSEAGTFH

-1454 VDVENGTIAVSGS
+1454 VDVENGTIAVSGA

-1480 LMGTIDG
+1480 LMGIIDG
-1487 NGCLDVRPGVYVVNV
+1487 NGSLDVRPGVYVVNV

>member
-11 VLLGLFEVQAY
+11 VLLGLSKVQAY

-37 AVVVSGDVSYSGDVV
+37 AVVVSGGSVMYSGDVV
-52 IPETVEYDG
+52 IPETVEFGG

-68 IGEWAFNSCSGLMSV
+68 IGEWAFNACSGLMSV
-83 KLPEKLRAIGSL
+83 KLPEKLRVIGRL
-95 AFTDCYG
+95 AFVDCYG
-102 LTSISFPVSLKV
+102 LTSISFPASLKV
-114 IGSGAFQNCEGL
+114 IGDGAFQNCDGL
-126 TSVVFPEGLTAVGDG
+126 TSLSFPEGMTQIGDGAFQRCGRLETLFFPSTMKSIDWGVFCESHENEYGGGECTCDSIRRIEIKGIATWFNSNRFTERNHHVAAPYADLYVNGDLLTDIVLPDTMARIRPALFYGCKKLHSVVFPNNL
-141 AFYGCDKLDSLSF
+141 K
-154 PASMKMINWTA
+154 
-165 FCTHRGNYGNSCSC
+165 
-179 EHIRYVDVKDLHTW
+179 
-193 MNSVRYIGRE
+193 
-203 QNPGFHLY
+203 
-211 FPKAHLYIGGKLL
+211 
-224 THVVIPGDVTEI
+224 VID
-236 KPYTFSGMDCIK
+236 DC
-248 TVSMQKGVENV
+248 
-259 GILAFSGCRNLSS
+259 
-272 VSFSEGLKEISS
+272 
-284 NAFKN
+284 
-289 CASLSSVFFS
+289 
-299 EGLEKIDNY
+299 

-313 GSLTSVAFPEGLT
+313 TGIENLELPQGLDSIKSSAFSRCKGVKYVNLPQELKYIGMMAFGSCTELISVSFPNKLENIAYGAFESCKSLQSVVLPEGLKSIESCAFQNCISLTSVKLPSTLRFIGDCAFNQ
-326 GIEDAAFYG
+326 
-335 CDKLDSLSFPAS
+335 C
-347 MKTIN
+347 
-352 WTAFCTHRGNYGD
+352 
-365 SCSCEHIRYVNVKDL
+365 
-380 HTWINSVRYVKLEYG
+380 
-395 SPHLYFP
+395 
-402 KAHLYMGGKLLTHVV
+402 
-417 IPGDVTEIKPYTF
+417 
-430 SGMDCI
+430 
-436 KTVSMQK
+436 
-443 GVENVGILAFSGCR
+443 NVG
-457 NLSSVSF
+457 
-464 SEGLKEISSNAF
+464 
-476 KNCASLSSVF
+476 
-486 FSEGLEKID
+486 
-495 NYAFENC
+495 FE
-502 GSLTSVAFPEGLTGI
+502 F
-517 EDAAFYGCDKLDSLS
+517 
-532 FPASMKTINWT
+532 
-543 AFCTHRGNYGDSCSC
+543 
-558 EHIRYVNVKDLH
+558 
-570 TWINSVRYVKLEY
+570 
-583 GSPHLYFPKAHL
+583 
-595 YMGGKLLTH
+595 
-604 VVIPDDIA
+604 
-612 EVKPY
+612 
-617 TFSGMDS
+617 
-624 IRTVSM
+624 
-630 QKGVEN
+630 
-636 VGKQVFSGCRNLSF
+636 
-650 VSFSDGFEE
+650 
-659 IGEYAFNGCNSLHS
+659 
-673 VKLPASI
+673 ASI
-680 KKLGYSAFNDQGVEI
+680 
-695 ELYALVPPIGGSSSL
+695 VPPTIEGMNPL
-710 GDNLVYVPESSIEAY
+710 GDEDNLLYVPEEGIEAY
-725 RTAWSDKVNDILCLG
+725 RTAWSDKVNDILCLE
-740 RQHDWDVTVE
+740 RQHDWDVMVE
-750 AEDKSSAVLQ
+750 AEEKSSAVLQ

-793 KMTCLREL
+793 KMTSLREL

-834 DLRVCRLPQ
+834 ELRVCKLPQ
-843 NIVYIGRNAFSRC
+843 SITYIGQSAFSECRK
-856 SRLTDMDIPEKVQE
+856 LTGMDIPEKVQE
-870 IGDAAFEGCNRLEN
+870 IGYAAFTGCNCLKE
-884 VKFSEGLEFIRSEA
+884 VEFHEGLERIGSEG
-898 FAECALHDTIIFPR
+898 FSNCALQDTIVFPQ
-912 TLKHISYSAF
+912 TLKHISYNAF
-922 RSNGLRAVK
+922 GVNGSLKAVK
-931 FPTGLEQI
+931 FPVGLESI
-939 EGAAF
+939 ESSAF
-944 SYCSGLS
+944 NNCSGLS
-951 EVRFPSSILNVGSD
+951 EVRFPASVLSVGSD
-965 AFGNCDNIKD
+965 AFMMCDNIKD

-997 NATLHVPE
+997 NAMLHVPE

-1045 PRLEGGT
+1045 PRLEGDTISGT
-1052 IFGIGEVQGPDA
+1052 GEVQGPDA

-1100 QGNKDGHCNI
+1100 QGDKDGHCNI

-1159 GRGGWKDWTA
+1159 GRGGWKDWA
-1169 DKLTAGVG
+1169 AGKLTAGVG

-1195 KFDGD
+1195 KFDGE

-1418 DYMFSSEAGTFH
+1418 DYVFSSEAGTFH

-1454 VDVENGTIAVSGS
+1454 VDVENGTIAVSGAA
-1467 DGLRT
+1467 GLRT

-1480 LMGTIDG
+1480 LMGIIDG
-1487 NGCLDVRPGVYVVNV
+1487 NGSLDVRPGVYVVNV